1 MEDEKKILDYLKKV
15 SAELHQTRQR
25 LRQAEAQEQE
35 PIAIVAMSCRYPGG
49 IRSADDLWRLVAEGN
64 DAIESFPSDRGW
76 DLDALL
82 TPDPDRPGA
91 SYVHEGGFVSDIGD
105 FDPGFF
111 GISPREALTMDP
123 QQRLILETA
132 WEVCERAGIDPHSL
146 RGGPVGVFVGS
157 SSQAYGE
164 LVATRPEIAE
174 AHMSTSSAGAV
185 ITGRVSY
192 TLGLEGPAV
201 TVDTA
206 CSSSLVAMHLA
217 CQSLRRQECSL
228 ALAGGVALLVK
239 PEPFVAFSRQG
250 GLATD
255 GRCKPFSESADG
267 TGWSEGVGLVMLER
281 LSEARRN
288 GHRVL
293 AVIRGSAVNQ
303 DGASNGLTAPNGPAQ
318 QRVIRQALMNARL
331 TPADVDA
338 VEGHGTGT
346 TLGDPIEAQA
356 LLATYGQRP
365 TDRPL
370 LLGSLK
376 SNIGHTQAAAG
387 VAGVIKMV
395 MAMRH
400 DLLPRTLHVTEPT
413 SHVDWSAGAVELL
426 TDARAWRPEGHP
438 RRAGVSSF
446 GMSGTNVHLILE
458 EAPEAEEEA
467 PTAPPHSEPG
477 DKASAETPLPPFL
490 VSGRNEEALR
500 GQAAQLLSHL
510 EQRPDLVLRDLAH
523 ALATTRAAFDHRAA
537 ITTTDRAGLLGG
549 LDTLAKGET
558 GANVAAGSVRP
569 GKLAFICSGQ
579 GSQRL
584 GMGRELYDTFPVF
597 ARALDEVIEELGLP
611 LREIMWPAEQT
622 EDRSRLDG
630 TEFAQPALF
639 ALEVA
644 LGRLLESWGVRPDFV
659 AGHSVGELAAAH
671 LAGVFSLA
679 DACALVVARGRLMG
693 ALPAG
698 GAMVAVRA
706 AEDEVAAVLAD
717 LELGL
722 ERVAIAAVNGPD
734 AVVVSGE
741 ETAVAL
747 VAARFERSRRLRV
760 SHAFHSPLMDPMLAA
775 FAEVARSVTFHP
787 PVIPLVSNL
796 TGALADPAEL
806 CTPAYWVRHV
816 REAVR
821 FGDGMQALR
830 DAGVGTFL
838 EIGPDATLTAL
849 ATLAADA
856 DQDGDAIPALRRD
869 RPEAPHLLN
878 ALGHLHTRGV
888 PIDWPALFKDRPA
901 PRPVDLPTY
910 AFQRRR
916 YWMDGAAPAGDAAS
930 IGLGPVDHPLLSAA
944 VALADSGGVVF
955 TGRLSIRTHPWLA
968 DHAVMGTVLLPGTG
982 FVELAIRAGD
992 EVGCPVVDELTIEAP
1007 LVFSQRDAV
1016 VIQVV
1021 VGAPERSGARSVAVY
1036 SRGENV
1042 PDEPW
1047 LRHAGGVVVPAGEE
1061 TPEPTISDLVV
1072 WPPVRATALPV
1083 DGLYERLVEQG
1094 FAYGPSFQG
1103 LRAAWRRGT
1112 DLFAEIVLPTEAQTD
1127 AAGFGVHPALLDAAL
1142 QTRFLDSGDA
1152 DDDKGMGET
1161 SIPFAWNRVSLL
1173 ATGSSAVR
1181 VKVSPFGDGLRMSVA
1196 DTTGAPVLTVDSLIA
1211 RPVSVEQLSGFRGTG
1226 SGESLYRVNWT
1237 PAPLDA
1243 AGTGAAPADTG
1254 AVPASA
1260 GTVPVEAETAPA
1272 ASEGFTVLH
1281 SPRNL
1286 EGPVPE
1292 QVRSATHH
1300 VLAALQQWQG
1310 PGRLVVVTRGAVS
1323 VADGEAN
1330 SATDGEANSATD
1342 GEAVTDLPGAAVWG
1356 LVRSAQ
1362 AETPDRYVLIDVDDD
1377 PASEAAVAAAVASGE
1392 PELALRAGAGLVP
1405 RLEAI
1410 AAPAAEEAPAPSW
1423 PAAGTVLIT
1432 GGTGGLGSVV
1442 ARHLV
1447 AEHGVRHLMLVSRAG
1462 LAADGAA
1469 DLVSELSAAG
1479 AGTSVR
1485 VEACDVAD
1493 RDALAAL
1500 LTTIDPEHPLTG
1512 VVHTAG
1518 VADNGVVDALSP
1530 EQLDYVLR
1538 PKVDGAWNLH
1548 ELTRDMPLTAFVLFS
1563 SSASLVN
1570 GPGQGNYAA
1579 ANLFLNALA
1588 ELRCAEGLPART
1600 VAWGLWG
1607 EGQGMRRQLST
1618 ADVARVNRWGML
1630 ELTVAEGLRLF
1641 DAAVAAAVP
1650 VPLAIHLDTAA
1661 IRARTDGI
1669 PHILRGL
1676 VRPPLRRAARSERA
1690 VADTPALAA
1699 QLAGLSDADRERTV
1713 LDLVRTHVAAVLGH
1727 AAADAIEAE
1736 RAFQELGFDSLTAV
1750 ELRNRLQT
1758 ATGLRVPATVVFD
1771 HPSSRA
1777 LTDFLLAE
1785 ASGTDLFV
1793 AAPMV
1798 TSTEA
1803 DDDPIAV
1810 IGIACRYPGGVTSPE
1825 GLWQLVADGVDG
1837 ITSDPPTN
1845 RGWNLDRLLDPEL
1858 SRPETTYVL
1867 DGGYVYEAA
1876 EFDPEF
1882 FGISPREALRLD
1894 PQFRMLLEASWEAF
1908 ERAGIDPGTLKGS
1921 PTGVYAGL
1929 MHHDYVAS
1937 AVQGS
1942 VISGRVSYTLGLEGP
1957 SVTVDTACSSSLVA
1971 IHFASQA
1978 LRRGECSLA
1987 LAGGVSVMS
1996 TPDMFTEFS
2005 RQGALSR
2012 DGRCKAFSASADGT
2026 SWGEGVGV
2034 LALERL
2040 SEARRNGHQ
2049 VLAVIRGSAVNQDGA
2064 SNGFTAPNGPS
2075 QQRVIRQALA
2085 SAGLSASDVDA
2096 VEAHGTGTALGDP
2109 IEAQALL
2116 ATYGQDRS
2124 GERPLWLGSLKSN
2137 IGHTQAASGV
2147 ASVIKMV
2154 MAMRNGVLPRTLH
2167 VDEPS
2172 PHVDWSAGAVELLTQ
2187 AQPWERDDHP
2197 RRAGVSSFGLSGT
2210 NAHLILEEAPETES
2224 AETSEEAER
2233 SGPALPVVPWVLSA
2247 RTGEALRAQATRL
2260 AAHVGERDLDVV
2272 DVGYSLATTRAALAH
2287 RVVVVG
2293 ADTAELVGGLE
2304 AVARGERLGGVPVGG
2319 RLAFICS
2326 GQGSQ
2331 RLGMGRELYESFPV
2345 FARVLDE
2352 VIGELGLPLR
2362 EVMWPAEGADGQGRL
2377 DGTEFAQPALFAL
2390 EVALGRL
2397 LESWGVRPDY
2407 VAGHSV
2413 GELAAAHLAG
2423 VFSLPDACAL
2433 VVARGRL
2440 MGALPAGGAMVAVR
2454 AAEDEVAAV
2463 LADLELGLE
2472 RVAIAAVNGPDA
2484 VVISGEENAVMRAA
2498 ARFEHTRRLRV
2509 SHAFHSPLM
2518 DPMLA
2523 AFREVA
2529 AQVTFHPPVIPLV
2542 SNLTGA
2548 LADPKDLCTPEYWVR
2563 HVREAVRFGD
2573 GMQALRDAGVG
2584 TFLEI
2589 GPDATLTALADQDG
2603 DTIPAL
2609 RRDRPEAAHLLHALG
2624 DLHTRGIPITW
2635 PALFADQPA
2644 HPVDL
2649 PTYPFQH
2656 KHYWTSSAQV
2666 GGEVGAA
2673 GLVSAEHPLLGAVVE
2688 LPGSGGVVLS
2698 GRLSVQGQPWLADH
2712 AVMGTVL
2719 FPGTG
2724 FVELAIRAG
2733 DEVGCAVVE
2742 ELTLHAPLVLPER
2755 GGVAVQVM
2763 AGAPDAEGRR
2773 EVRVHARPEDAA
2785 FDEEWTLHAEGFLAP
2800 DTAPDTAPA
2809 NRPTGMETWPPV
2821 HATPLPLDDFYDR
2834 LVGYGLEYGPMFQ
2847 AMRAAW
2853 QLDDTVFC
2861 EVELPETAA
2870 ADAAAFGIHPA
2881 LLDAALH
2888 AKFFVDDG
2896 SGDGSDDGSGDG
2908 DGGGDTGGGGPAIPF
2923 AWSGVRLYA
2932 TGASQLRVRIS
2943 AVGSA
2948 LRMTLAD
2955 GVGAHVA
2962 TVDSLAYR
2970 EISAEQLSATPAA
2983 GHRSLFQMEWIPV
2996 TPASVPGEVNE
3007 RRVATVRSASEV
3019 TAVDAAD
3026 VIVLDLRETG
3036 GPVGPRAQQALDA
3049 LQAWLAEERFS
3060 TSTLVVVTREAVAR
3074 SLDEAIDPAGAA
3086 VWGLTRSAQME
3097 NPGRI
3102 VLADLDS
3109 HPDSE
3114 ALLATLDQTA
3124 GMESEVL
3131 IREGVCHGSRLARVQ
3146 ARAAEAPMPWD
3157 PDGTV
3162 LVTGGTGGLGAL
3174 VARHLVVGHGV
3185 RRLLLVSRRGMAAAG
3200 AGELVAE
3207 LSELGAAAV
3216 RVEACDVADRGAL
3229 AGLLAGIDPVHRLT
3243 GVVHAAGVLDDALLA
3258 DLTPDR
3264 LDTVLRPKADAAWHL
3279 HELTREMGLS
3289 TFVLFSSIAG
3299 VFGGAGQANYAA
3311 ANAFLDA
3318 LAQHRQG
3325 LGLSGQSLAWG
3336 PWEQA
3341 EGMAGRMTGQDRARL
3356 ARSGIQPL
3364 TDEEGLA
3371 LFDAALSVPESAP
3384 AVVPVR
3390 LDLAGLQ
3397 ATDGEVPTVFAGL
3410 VGRQGRRASVQAG
3423 QGSSL
3428 ARRLQGLDAEQQL
3441 SVVADLVGV
3450 QVAVVLGFG
3459 PETVIEPSRA
3469 FSEMGFDSLTA
3480 VEFRNALATAT
3491 GLRLPSTLVFDYPTV
3506 TSLAR
3511 HLLADLLNSPAGSG
3525 NTAVP
3530 VGVSGVD
3537 EPVVIV
3543 GMACRYPGGVG
3554 GPEGL
3559 WRLVAEGVD
3568 GLSPFPVDRGWD
3580 VGRLYDP
3587 GLSRPGTSY
3596 VRVGG
3601 FLEDAGGF
3609 DPEFFGISPREAR
3622 ELDPQQ
3628 RLLLEVSWEALERA
3642 RIVPGSLRGTPTGV
3656 FAGVM
3661 YHDYPTGASAGS
3673 IVSGRVAYTLGLEG
3687 PALTVDT
3694 ACSSSLV
3701 SVHLAAQALRSGEC
3715 ALALAGGVT
3724 VMSTP
3729 ESFVEFSRQGGLAP
3743 DGRCKSFSEDADGTG
3758 WSEGVGVLV
3767 LERLS
3772 DARRNNH
3779 HILAVVRGSAVNQD
3793 GASNGLTAPNGPAQQ
3808 RVIGQALASA
3818 GLSASDVDV
3827 VEAHGTGTTL
3837 GDPIEAQAL
3846 LATYGQERPAE
3857 RPLWLG
3863 SLKSNIGHTQAA
3875 AGVAGVIKMVMA
3887 MHHDLLPRTLHV
3899 TEPSSHVDW
3908 SAGAVELLTQA
3919 QPWQRNGDP
3928 RRAGVS
3934 SFGISGTNAHLI
3946 LEEAP
3951 EAERREQSEQ
3961 TAAPVLPVVPWLL
3974 SARTEPAL
3982 REQAAQLA
3990 AHITEQDLD
3999 PVDVGYSLATT
4010 RAGLEHRAV
4019 VLAAKTTELLDG
4031 LAKVAEG
4038 EAGAN
4043 AVTGMARPGKLA
4055 FLCSGQGSQRLGMG
4069 RELYESFPEFT
4080 YALDEVSEELGL
4092 PLREIMWPA
4101 GEPEG
4106 HGRLDGTE
4114 FAQPALFALEVAL
4127 GRLLESW
4134 GVRPDFVAGH
4144 SVGELAA
4151 AHLAGVFSLPDAC
4164 SLVTARGRLMGALP
4178 AGGAMVAVRAT
4189 EDEVTAVLASLERVA
4204 IAAVNGPDAIVISGE
4219 EEAVLSAA
4227 AHFKHTRRLRVSHAF
4242 HSPLMDPMLAA
4253 FGEVAQSVAF
4263 HPPEIPLVS
4272 NLTGTLADP
4281 KDLCTP
4287 DYWVRHVREAVRFGD
4302 GMQALR
4308 DAGVGTFLEIGPDA
4322 TLTALATLSADADQ
4336 GGDTI
4341 PALRRDRPEAA
4352 HLLRTLGD
4360 LHTRGVPVTWPALF
4374 NNQPAHLVDLP
4385 TYPFQHK
4392 HYWMDATQ
4400 DAVDVQQAGLETAEH
4415 PLLSAAV
4422 ALADSEGVVFTGRI
4436 STRTHPWLADHEV
4449 MGAPLFPGTGFVEL
4463 AIRAGDEVGCP
4474 VLDELTIEAPLVFS
4488 EHDAVVIQVVVGAPE
4503 GSGARSVAVY
4513 SRGENVPDE
4522 PWLRHAGGV
4531 VMPVEQKAT
4540 EPTTSGMEAWPPER
4554 AAVVSL
4560 EGFYERLAGLGLAYG
4575 PVFQGLRAVWQRGD
4589 EVFAEVELPAQ
4600 AIEQAT
4606 GFGLHPALFDAA
4618 LHAMAGAGQD
4628 DHGDDDGGQEP
4639 GAQLPF
4645 AWQGVRLHASGATAL
4660 RVRLHPTGPATTAIR
4675 LTDVH
4680 GTAVATV
4687 TSLTT
4692 RPAPHPTSHSSP
4704 AVRQA
4709 LFHLDWTPVPAPIGQ
4724 DGAAAGLEPLRIH
4737 RVTNQAAD
4745 GPAVL
4750 RQTLSDTLH
4759 ALQSPVT
4766 EPDTGPG
4773 STPLIVLTQHAVS
4786 VTDTDPPV
4794 DVAAAAVW
4802 GLVRS
4807 AQAETPGHHLLIDT
4821 DNHPTSQ
4828 TALPSAAA
4836 YALATGEHQLAL
4848 RAGQITTPR
4857 LTRAPAQ
4864 TAEAPTPWDTHGT
4877 VLITGGTGGL
4887 GALVAR
4893 HLVAGHGVRHLLLT
4907 SRRGITAPGATEL
4920 VAELSE
4926 LGATV
4931 HIEACDVA
4939 DRDALAA
4946 LLAGIDPEHPLTG
4959 VVHTAGVLDDGM
4971 LPSLTTDRLDTV
4983 LRPKADAAWHLHE
4996 LTQDMNLTAFVLFSS
5011 IAGVFGGA
5019 GQANYA
5025 AANTYL
5031 DALADHRHSLGLPA
5045 QSIAWGPWDQ
5055 AEGMAGR
5062 LTGQDRARLAR
5073 SGIQPFTDQEGLTLF
5088 DMALACGKTLAVPV
5102 RLDLT
5107 ALHTRRDEIP
5117 TVLYGLIKPATQTT
5131 THAHG
5136 SALARRLQGLDDD
5149 QQLSV
5154 VADLVGA
5161 QVAVVLGFG
5170 PETAIEPGRAFNEM
5184 GFDSLTAVEF
5194 RNALT
5199 TATGLRLPATLV
5211 FDYPTIT
5218 TLAHHLLTHLH
5229 TTPATTAVLVRASDT
5244 DEPMAIV
5251 GMACR
5256 YPGGIGS
5263 PEDLWQLVADGTDG
5277 LAPFPTD
5284 RGWNL
5289 GRLYDPTSTRPGT
5302 SYVREGGF
5310 LDGAAGFD
5318 PEFFG
5323 ISPRE
5328 ARELDPQQRLLLEVS
5343 WEALERARIVPESLK
5358 GTPTG
5363 VFAGVMYHD
5372 YPTATSAGSIISGR
5386 IAYTLGLQGPALTI
5400 DTACSSSLVS
5410 LHLAAQALRNGD
5422 CSLALAGGVTVMSTP
5437 DTFIEFSRQRGLAP
5451 DGRCKSFSENA
5462 DGTGWSEG
5470 VGILVLERLSDARRN
5485 NHHILAVIRGSAVN
5499 QDGASNGLTAPN
5511 GPAQQQV
5518 IHQALTNA
5526 GLTATDVDAVEAHGT
5541 GTTLGDP
5548 IEAQALIATYG
5559 QDRSGDR
5566 PLWLGSLKSN
5576 IGHAQAAAGVA
5587 GVIKMVMAMHHDV
5600 LPQTLHVTE
5609 PSSHVDW
5616 SAGSVELLT
5625 RAQPWQRNG
5634 HPRRAGVSAFGIS
5647 GTNAHLI
5654 LEEAPQRGDEEQAVP
5669 PQADPEGDAATVV
5682 ETLLPPF
5689 LISGQSEEALRGQAA
5704 NLLSHLE
5711 KRPDLSLLDLSY
5723 SLATTRAALE
5733 HRAVVIVADRTGLLH
5748 GLGKVAEGETG
5759 PEVETGVARSGKL
5772 AFICSGQGS
5781 QRLGMGRELYDT
5793 FPQFART
5800 LDEVAEELGLPLR
5813 AIMWP
5818 AEKPE
5823 NYGRLDRTEFA
5834 QPALFALEVAL
5845 GRLLESW
5852 GVRPDYLAGH
5862 SIGELAAAHLA
5873 GVFSLPD
5880 ACALVT
5886 ARGRLMGA
5894 LPAGGAMVAVRATE
5908 HEVTAVLAGLE
5919 RVAIAAVNG
5928 PDAVVISGDEAAV
5941 AQAAAH
5947 FEHTRRLRVSH
5958 AFHSPLMEPML
5969 AAFREVAAQVTF
5981 HPPVIPLVSNLT
5993 GTLADPKDL
6002 CTPDYWVRHV
6012 REAVRFGDGMQALR
6026 DAGVGTFLEIG
6037 PDATLT
6043 ALATLAA
6050 DADQDGGTIPALR
6063 RGRPEAAHLLH
6074 ALGDLHTRGVPV
6086 TWPTLFNN
6094 QPTHPIDLPTYPFQ
6108 HKHYWID
6115 AAQDTVNVE
6124 QAGLETAEH
6133 PLLSAVVVA
6142 ADETGAVLTSRLST
6156 RSHPWLADHAVHDA
6170 VLFPGTGFVE
6180 LAVRA
6185 GDTVGLPTLEE
6196 LTHEAPLVLPSD
6208 TAVTLQVIVR
6218 RDPGTDRAA
6227 LEIYARPDNDPDP
6240 DPTAPWTLHASGT
6253 LTTATAT
6260 ATATA
6265 ATDDLTQWPPP
6276 GAHAIPIGDLYPHLA
6291 RQGFHYGPA
6300 FQGVRAI
6307 WYRDDEVFAEVE
6319 LPTQS
6324 AEQATNF
6331 GLHPAL
6337 FDAALHAL
6345 AGANHS
6351 QDHSQDHGQGDDRDE
6366 DRDDRHD
6373 DRSHGTQTPTAHLPF
6388 AWQGVTLHASGATA
6402 LRVHLRPTG
6411 PTTTA
6416 INLADP
6422 HGTPVASVTSLTT
6435 RPAPSTP
6442 HTANHPT
6449 NQAHQAL
6456 FHLDWT
6462 PAPTLPATTTPA
6474 TPTSIPALTTPTTEE
6489 VTLHHV
6495 TADGPDMP
6503 TRVRS
6508 ALRTTLRTLQS
6519 SAGDERTTSDRTPI
6533 ALITHNAVSVTDTDP
6548 PTDPAAAAVWGL
6560 VRSAQAETPGH
6571 HLLIDTDDHPDSE
6584 AALPTAA
6591 AHALATGEH
6600 QLALRAGQIT
6610 VPRLTHT
6617 EPQPEPQPQSQV
6629 GDVPTPWDPHGT
6641 VLITGGTGGLGA
6653 LVARHLITR
6662 HGIHH
6667 LLLISRGG
6675 MTAPGATDLLGEL
6688 SELGAQVRI
6697 EACDVADRDAL
6708 AALLAGIDPE
6718 HPLKGVVHTAGV
6730 AANGMIET
6738 LTEEQIEYV
6747 LRPKADGAWHLHEL
6761 TRELDLTAFVL
6772 FSSSSSVVDGPG
6784 QGNYAAANLFLSA
6797 LAEHRVAEGLP
6808 AQSLAWGLWGD
6819 GHGMVQGLSDRDRER
6834 IRRWGMREMSAVEGL
6849 ALLDLATRVPLP
6861 VLLLAQLDPVAIG
6874 DRAEGVPAVLRAIAR
6889 PTVRRAVAG
6898 GAFAQAGPAL
6908 AERLAGLA
6916 RADGERAV
6924 LDLVRTHVA
6933 AVLGYGSAEA
6943 IAPDRAFQEMGFD
6956 SLGAVELRNRL
6967 KAATGVP
6974 VRSTAVFDF
6983 PTPYALAESLHA
6995 ELAPEGGD
7003 DGSAARDEE
7012 RVRRALQAIPLRRL
7026 RDAGLMAGLLELAG
7040 LGGEE
7045 ARGPGEDGPE
7055 RAEVPD
7061 IDAMDADSLIS
7072 MALGG
7077 SDSSSDSGLD
7087 SSDSTQEV

>member
-1 MEDEKKILDYLKKV
+1 M
-15 SAELHQTRQR
+15 
-25 LRQAEAQEQE
+25 
-35 PIAIVAMSCRYPGG
+35 
-49 IRSADDLWRLVAEGN
+49 
-64 DAIESFPSDRGW
+64 
-76 DLDALL
+76 
-82 TPDPDRPGA
+82 
-91 SYVHEGGFVSDIGD
+91 
-105 FDPGFF
+105 
-111 GISPREALTMDP
+111 
-123 QQRLILETA
+123 
-132 WEVCERAGIDPHSL
+132 
-146 RGGPVGVFVGS
+146 
-157 SSQAYGE
+157 
-164 LVATRPEIAE
+164 
-174 AHMSTSSAGAV
+174 
-185 ITGRVSY
+185 
-192 TLGLEGPAV
+192 
-201 TVDTA
+201 
-206 CSSSLVAMHLA
+206 
-217 CQSLRRQECSL
+217 
-228 ALAGGVALLVK
+228 
-239 PEPFVAFSRQG
+239 
-250 GLATD
+250 
-255 GRCKPFSESADG
+255 
-267 TGWSEGVGLVMLER
+267 
-281 LSEARRN
+281 
-288 GHRVL
+288 
-293 AVIRGSAVNQ
+293 
-303 DGASNGLTAPNGPAQ
+303 
-318 QRVIRQALMNARL
+318 
-331 TPADVDA
+331 
-338 VEGHGTGT
+338 
-346 TLGDPIEAQA
+346 
-356 LLATYGQRP
+356 
-365 TDRPL
+365 
-370 LLGSLK
+370 
-376 SNIGHTQAAAG
+376 
-387 VAGVIKMV
+387 
-395 MAMRH
+395 
-400 DLLPRTLHVTEPT
+400 
-413 SHVDWSAGAVELL
+413 
-426 TDARAWRPEGHP
+426 
-438 RRAGVSSF
+438 
-446 GMSGTNVHLILE
+446 
-458 EAPEAEEEA
+458 
-467 PTAPPHSEPG
+467 
-477 DKASAETPLPPFL
+477 
-490 VSGRNEEALR
+490 
-500 GQAAQLLSHL
+500 
-510 EQRPDLVLRDLAH
+510 
-523 ALATTRAAFDHRAA
+523 
-537 ITTTDRAGLLGG
+537 
-549 LDTLAKGET
+549 
-558 GANVAAGSVRP
+558 
-569 GKLAFICSGQ
+569 
-579 GSQRL
+579 
-584 GMGRELYDTFPVF
+584 
-597 ARALDEVIEELGLP
+597 
-611 LREIMWPAEQT
+611 
-622 EDRSRLDG
+622 
-630 TEFAQPALF
+630 
-639 ALEVA
+639 
-644 LGRLLESWGVRPDFV
+644 
-659 AGHSVGELAAAH
+659 
-671 LAGVFSLA
+671 
-679 DACALVVARGRLMG
+679 
-693 ALPAG
+693 
-698 GAMVAVRA
+698 
-706 AEDEVAAVLAD
+706 
-717 LELGL
+717 
-722 ERVAIAAVNGPD
+722 
-734 AVVVSGE
+734 
-741 ETAVAL
+741 
-747 VAARFERSRRLRV
+747 
-760 SHAFHSPLMDPMLAA
+760 
-775 FAEVARSVTFHP
+775 
-787 PVIPLVSNL
+787 
-796 TGALADPAEL
+796 
-806 CTPAYWVRHV
+806 
-816 REAVR
+816 
-821 FGDGMQALR
+821 
-830 DAGVGTFL
+830 
-838 EIGPDATLTAL
+838 
-849 ATLAADA
+849 
-856 DQDGDAIPALRRD
+856 
-869 RPEAPHLLN
+869 
-878 ALGHLHTRGV
+878 
-888 PIDWPALFKDRPA
+888 
-901 PRPVDLPTY
+901 
-910 AFQRRR
+910 
-916 YWMDGAAPAGDAAS
+916 
-930 IGLGPVDHPLLSAA
+930 
-944 VALADSGGVVF
+944 
-955 TGRLSIRTHPWLA
+955 
-968 DHAVMGTVLLPGTG
+968 
-982 FVELAIRAGD
+982 
-992 EVGCPVVDELTIEAP
+992 
-1007 LVFSQRDAV
+1007 
-1016 VIQVV
+1016 
-1021 VGAPERSGARSVAVY
+1021 
-1036 SRGENV
+1036 
-1042 PDEPW
+1042 
-1047 LRHAGGVVVPAGEE
+1047 
-1061 TPEPTISDLVV
+1061 
-1072 WPPVRATALPV
+1072 
-1083 DGLYERLVEQG
+1083 
-1094 FAYGPSFQG
+1094 
-1103 LRAAWRRGT
+1103 
-1112 DLFAEIVLPTEAQTD
+1112 
-1127 AAGFGVHPALLDAAL
+1127 
-1142 QTRFLDSGDA
+1142 
-1152 DDDKGMGET
+1152 
-1161 SIPFAWNRVSLL
+1161 
-1173 ATGSSAVR
+1173 
-1181 VKVSPFGDGLRMSVA
+1181 
-1196 DTTGAPVLTVDSLIA
+1196 
-1211 RPVSVEQLSGFRGTG
+1211 
-1226 SGESLYRVNWT
+1226 
-1237 PAPLDA
+1237 
-1243 AGTGAAPADTG
+1243 
-1254 AVPASA
+1254 
-1260 GTVPVEAETAPA
+1260 
-1272 ASEGFTVLH
+1272 
-1281 SPRNL
+1281 
-1286 EGPVPE
+1286 
-1292 QVRSATHH
+1292 
-1300 VLAALQQWQG
+1300 
-1310 PGRLVVVTRGAVS
+1310 
-1323 VADGEAN
+1323 
-1330 SATDGEANSATD
+1330 
-1342 GEAVTDLPGAAVWG
+1342 
-1356 LVRSAQ
+1356 
-1362 AETPDRYVLIDVDDD
+1362 
-1377 PASEAAVAAAVASGE
+1377 
-1392 PELALRAGAGLVP
+1392 
-1405 RLEAI
+1405 
-1410 AAPAAEEAPAPSW
+1410 
-1423 PAAGTVLIT
+1423 
-1432 GGTGGLGSVV
+1432 
-1442 ARHLV
+1442 
-1447 AEHGVRHLMLVSRAG
+1447 
-1462 LAADGAA
+1462 
-1469 DLVSELSAAG
+1469 
-1479 AGTSVR
+1479 
-1485 VEACDVAD
+1485 
-1493 RDALAAL
+1493 
-1500 LTTIDPEHPLTG
+1500 
-1512 VVHTAG
+1512 
-1518 VADNGVVDALSP
+1518 
-1530 EQLDYVLR
+1530 
-1538 PKVDGAWNLH
+1538 
-1548 ELTRDMPLTAFVLFS
+1548 
-1563 SSASLVN
+1563 
-1570 GPGQGNYAA
+1570 
-1579 ANLFLNALA
+1579 
-1588 ELRCAEGLPART
+1588 
-1600 VAWGLWG
+1600 
-1607 EGQGMRRQLST
+1607 
-1618 ADVARVNRWGML
+1618 
-1630 ELTVAEGLRLF
+1630 
-1641 DAAVAAAVP
+1641 
-1650 VPLAIHLDTAA
+1650 
-1661 IRARTDGI
+1661 
-1669 PHILRGL
+1669 
-1676 VRPPLRRAARSERA
+1676 
-1690 VADTPALAA
+1690 
-1699 QLAGLSDADRERTV
+1699 
-1713 LDLVRTHVAAVLGH
+1713 
-1727 AAADAIEAE
+1727 
-1736 RAFQELGFDSLTAV
+1736 
-1750 ELRNRLQT
+1750 
-1758 ATGLRVPATVVFD
+1758 
-1771 HPSSRA
+1771 
-1777 LTDFLLAE
+1777 
-1785 ASGTDLFV
+1785 
-1793 AAPMV
+1793 
-1798 TSTEA
+1798 
-1803 DDDPIAV
+1803 
-1810 IGIACRYPGGVTSPE
+1810 
-1825 GLWQLVADGVDG
+1825 
-1837 ITSDPPTN
+1837 
-1845 RGWNLDRLLDPEL
+1845 
-1858 SRPETTYVL
+1858 
-1867 DGGYVYEAA
+1867 
-1876 EFDPEF
+1876 
-1882 FGISPREALRLD
+1882 
-1894 PQFRMLLEASWEAF
+1894 
-1908 ERAGIDPGTLKGS
+1908 
-1921 PTGVYAGL
+1921 
-1929 MHHDYVAS
+1929 
-1937 AVQGS
+1937 
-1942 VISGRVSYTLGLEGP
+1942 
-1957 SVTVDTACSSSLVA
+1957 
-1971 IHFASQA
+1971 
-1978 LRRGECSLA
+1978 
-1987 LAGGVSVMS
+1987 
-1996 TPDMFTEFS
+1996 
-2005 RQGALSR
+2005 
-2012 DGRCKAFSASADGT
+2012 
-2026 SWGEGVGV
+2026 
-2034 LALERL
+2034 
-2040 SEARRNGHQ
+2040 
-2049 VLAVIRGSAVNQDGA
+2049 
-2064 SNGFTAPNGPS
+2064 
-2075 QQRVIRQALA
+2075 
-2085 SAGLSASDVDA
+2085 
-2096 VEAHGTGTALGDP
+2096 
-2109 IEAQALL
+2109 
-2116 ATYGQDRS
+2116 
-2124 GERPLWLGSLKSN
+2124 
-2137 IGHTQAASGV
+2137 
-2147 ASVIKMV
+2147 
-2154 MAMRNGVLPRTLH
+2154 
-2167 VDEPS
+2167 
-2172 PHVDWSAGAVELLTQ
+2172 
-2187 AQPWERDDHP
+2187 
-2197 RRAGVSSFGLSGT
+2197 
-2210 NAHLILEEAPETES
+2210 
-2224 AETSEEAER
+2224 
-2233 SGPALPVVPWVLSA
+2233 
-2247 RTGEALRAQATRL
+2247 
-2260 AAHVGERDLDVV
+2260 
-2272 DVGYSLATTRAALAH
+2272 
-2287 RVVVVG
+2287 
-2293 ADTAELVGGLE
+2293 
-2304 AVARGERLGGVPVGG
+2304 
-2319 RLAFICS
+2319 
-2326 GQGSQ
+2326 
-2331 RLGMGRELYESFPV
+2331 
-2345 FARVLDE
+2345 
-2352 VIGELGLPLR
+2352 
-2362 EVMWPAEGADGQGRL
+2362 
-2377 DGTEFAQPALFAL
+2377 
-2390 EVALGRL
+2390 
-2397 LESWGVRPDY
+2397 
-2407 VAGHSV
+2407 
-2413 GELAAAHLAG
+2413 
-2423 VFSLPDACAL
+2423 
-2433 VVARGRL
+2433 
-2440 MGALPAGGAMVAVR
+2440 
-2454 AAEDEVAAV
+2454 
-2463 LADLELGLE
+2463 
-2472 RVAIAAVNGPDA
+2472 
-2484 VVISGEENAVMRAA
+2484 
-2498 ARFEHTRRLRV
+2498 
-2509 SHAFHSPLM
+2509 
-2518 DPMLA
+2518 
-2523 AFREVA
+2523 
-2529 AQVTFHPPVIPLV
+2529 
-2542 SNLTGA
+2542 
-2548 LADPKDLCTPEYWVR
+2548 
-2563 HVREAVRFGD
+2563 
-2573 GMQALRDAGVG
+2573 
-2584 TFLEI
+2584 
-2589 GPDATLTALADQDG
+2589 
-2603 DTIPAL
+2603 
-2609 RRDRPEAAHLLHALG
+2609 
-2624 DLHTRGIPITW
+2624 
-2635 PALFADQPA
+2635 
-2644 HPVDL
+2644 
-2649 PTYPFQH
+2649 
-2656 KHYWTSSAQV
+2656 
-2666 GGEVGAA
+2666 
-2673 GLVSAEHPLLGAVVE
+2673 
-2688 LPGSGGVVLS
+2688 
-2698 GRLSVQGQPWLADH
+2698 
-2712 AVMGTVL
+2712 
-2719 FPGTG
+2719 
-2724 FVELAIRAG
+2724 
-2733 DEVGCAVVE
+2733 
-2742 ELTLHAPLVLPER
+2742 
-2755 GGVAVQVM
+2755 
-2763 AGAPDAEGRR
+2763 
-2773 EVRVHARPEDAA
+2773 
-2785 FDEEWTLHAEGFLAP
+2785 
-2800 DTAPDTAPA
+2800 
-2809 NRPTGMETWPPV
+2809 
-2821 HATPLPLDDFYDR
+2821 
-2834 LVGYGLEYGPMFQ
+2834 
-2847 AMRAAW
+2847 
-2853 QLDDTVFC
+2853 
-2861 EVELPETAA
+2861 
-2870 ADAAAFGIHPA
+2870 
-2881 LLDAALH
+2881 
-2888 AKFFVDDG
+2888 
-2896 SGDGSDDGSGDG
+2896 
-2908 DGGGDTGGGGPAIPF
+2908 
-2923 AWSGVRLYA
+2923 
-2932 TGASQLRVRIS
+2932 
-2943 AVGSA
+2943 
-2948 LRMTLAD
+2948 
-2955 GVGAHVA
+2955 
-2962 TVDSLAYR
+2962 
-2970 EISAEQLSATPAA
+2970 
-2983 GHRSLFQMEWIPV
+2983 
-2996 TPASVPGEVNE
+2996 
-3007 RRVATVRSASEV
+3007 
-3019 TAVDAAD
+3019 
-3026 VIVLDLRETG
+3026 
-3036 GPVGPRAQQALDA
+3036 
-3049 LQAWLAEERFS
+3049 
-3060 TSTLVVVTREAVAR
+3060 
-3074 SLDEAIDPAGAA
+3074 
-3086 VWGLTRSAQME
+3086 
-3097 NPGRI
+3097 
-3102 VLADLDS
+3102 
-3109 HPDSE
+3109 
-3114 ALLATLDQTA
+3114 
-3124 GMESEVL
+3124 
-3131 IREGVCHGSRLARVQ
+3131 
-3146 ARAAEAPMPWD
+3146 
-3157 PDGTV
+3157 
-3162 LVTGGTGGLGAL
+3162 
-3174 VARHLVVGHGV
+3174 
-3185 RRLLLVSRRGMAAAG
+3185 
-3200 AGELVAE
+3200 
-3207 LSELGAAAV
+3207 
-3216 RVEACDVADRGAL
+3216 
-3229 AGLLAGIDPVHRLT
+3229 
-3243 GVVHAAGVLDDALLA
+3243 
-3258 DLTPDR
+3258 
-3264 LDTVLRPKADAAWHL
+3264 
-3279 HELTREMGLS
+3279 
-3289 TFVLFSSIAG
+3289 
-3299 VFGGAGQANYAA
+3299 
-3311 ANAFLDA
+3311 
-3318 LAQHRQG
+3318 
-3325 LGLSGQSLAWG
+3325 
-3336 PWEQA
+3336 
-3341 EGMAGRMTGQDRARL
+3341 
-3356 ARSGIQPL
+3356 
-3364 TDEEGLA
+3364 
-3371 LFDAALSVPESAP
+3371 
-3384 AVVPVR
+3384 
-3390 LDLAGLQ
+3390 
-3397 ATDGEVPTVFAGL
+3397 
-3410 VGRQGRRASVQAG
+3410 
-3423 QGSSL
+3423 
-3428 ARRLQGLDAEQQL
+3428 
-3441 SVVADLVGV
+3441 
-3450 QVAVVLGFG
+3450 
-3459 PETVIEPSRA
+3459 
-3469 FSEMGFDSLTA
+3469 
-3480 VEFRNALATAT
+3480 
-3491 GLRLPSTLVFDYPTV
+3491 
-3506 TSLAR
+3506 
-3511 HLLADLLNSPAGSG
+3511 
-3525 NTAVP
+3525 
-3530 VGVSGVD
+3530 
-3537 EPVVIV
+3537 
-3543 GMACRYPGGVG
+3543 
-3554 GPEGL
+3554 
-3559 WRLVAEGVD
+3559 
-3568 GLSPFPVDRGWD
+3568 
-3580 VGRLYDP
+3580 
-3587 GLSRPGTSY
+3587 
-3596 VRVGG
+3596 
-3601 FLEDAGGF
+3601 
-3609 DPEFFGISPREAR
+3609 
-3622 ELDPQQ
+3622 
-3628 RLLLEVSWEALERA
+3628 
-3642 RIVPGSLRGTPTGV
+3642 
-3656 FAGVM
+3656 
-3661 YHDYPTGASAGS
+3661 
-3673 IVSGRVAYTLGLEG
+3673 
-3687 PALTVDT
+3687 
-3694 ACSSSLV
+3694 
-3701 SVHLAAQALRSGEC
+3701 
-3715 ALALAGGVT
+3715 
-3724 VMSTP
+3724 
-3729 ESFVEFSRQGGLAP
+3729 
-3743 DGRCKSFSEDADGTG
+3743 
-3758 WSEGVGVLV
+3758 
-3767 LERLS
+3767 
-3772 DARRNNH
+3772 
-3779 HILAVVRGSAVNQD
+3779 AVVRGSAVNQD

-3818 GLSASDVDV
+3818 GLTAADVDV

-3846 LATYGQERPAE
+3846 IATYGQDRPAE

-3919 QPWQRNGDP
+3919 QPWQRNGHP

-3990 AHITEQDLD
+3990 AHITEQDPD

-4010 RAGLEHRAV
+4010 RAVLEHRAV
-4019 VLAAKTTELLDG
+4019 VVGAEMTALLDG
-4031 LAKVAEG
+4031 LAEVAEG
-4038 EAGAN
+4038 EAGAK

-4308 DAGVGTFLEIGPDA
+4308 TEGVTTFLEIGPDA

-4522 PWLRHAGGV
+4522 PWLRHAGGL

-4660 RVRLHPTGPATTAIR
+4660 RVRLQPTGPATTTIH

-4680 GTAVATV
+4680 GTPVATV

-4692 RPAPHPTSHSSP
+4692 RPAPHPTSHTSH

-4836 YALATGEHQLAL
+4836 YSLATGEHQLAL

-4857 LTRAPAQ
+4857 LTRTPVQTQTQ
-4864 TAEAPTPWDTHGT
+4864 TAEAPTPWGPAGT
-4877 VLITGGTGGL
+4877 VLVTGGTGGL
-4887 GALVAR
+4887 GALVTR
-4893 HLVAGHGVRHLLLT
+4893 HLVTGHGVRHLLLT

-5170 PETAIEPGRAFNEM
+5170 PETAIEPGRAFGEM

-5277 LAPFPTD
+5277 VAPFPTD

-5386 IAYTLGLQGPALTI
+5386 IAYTLGLQGPALTV

-5470 VGILVLERLSDARRN
+5470 VGILVLERLSDAQRN
-5485 NHHILAVIRGSAVN
+5485 NHPVLAVIRGSAVN

-5526 GLTATDVDAVEAHGT
+5526 GLTAADVDAVEAHGT

-5559 QDRSGDR
+5559 QDRPGDR

-5781 QRLGMGRELYDT
+5781 QRLGMGRELYDA

-5800 LDEVAEELGLPLR
+5800 LDEVAEEVGLPLR
-5813 AIMWP
+5813 EIMWP
-5818 AEKPE
+5818 TEQTE
-5823 NYGRLDRTEFA
+5823 NDGSLDRTELA

-5880 ACALVT
+5880 ACTLVA
-5886 ARGRLMGA
+5886 ARAKLMGA

-5908 HEVTAVLAGLE
+5908 DEVTTVLAGLDQ
-5919 RVAIAAVNG
+5919 VAIAAVNG
-5928 PDAVVISGDEAAV
+5928 PDSVVLSGEEEAV

-5969 AAFREVAAQVTF
+5969 AAFREVAAQVAF

-5993 GTLADPKDL
+5993 GALADPKDL

-6050 DADQDGGTIPALR
+6050 DADQDGDTIPALR
-6063 RGRPEAAHLLH
+6063 RDRPEAAHLLH
-6074 ALGDLHTRGVPV
+6074 TLGDLHTRGIPI
-6086 TWPTLFNN
+6086 TWPALFKD
-6094 QPTHPIDLPTYPFQ
+6094 QPTHPVDLPTYPFQ

-6156 RSHPWLADHAVHDA
+6156 RSHPWLADHAVHDT

-6218 RDPGTDRAA
+6218 RHPGTDRAA
-6227 LEIYARPDNDPDP
+6227 LEIYARPDNDP
-6240 DPTAPWTLHASGT
+6240 TAPWTLHASGT
-6253 LTTATAT
+6253 LTATTTSAS
-6260 ATATA
+6260 A
-6265 ATDDLTQWPPP
+6265 DDLTQWPPP

-6351 QDHSQDHGQGDDRDE
+6351 QDHGQGD

-6373 DRSHGTQTPTAHLPF
+6373 DRDHGTQTPTAHLPF

-6456 FHLDWT
+6456 FHLDWM

-6474 TPTSIPALTTPTTEE
+6474 TPTSIPAPTTPTTEE

-6548 PTDPAAAAVWGL
+6548 PTDPAAATVWGL

-6571 HLLIDTDDHPDSE
+6571 HLLIDTDDHPDSQ

-6617 EPQPEPQPQSQV
+6617 QLQPEPQPQSQA

-6641 VLITGGTGGLGA
+6641 VLVTGGTGGLGA

-6898 GAFAQAGPAL
+6898 GVFAQAGPAL

-7087 SSDSTQEV
+7087 SSSDSSDSTQEV

>member
-64 DAIESFPSDRGW
+64 DAIEPFPSDRGW

-132 WEVCERAGIDPHSL
+132 WEVCERAGIDPHTL

-174 AHMSTSSAGAV
+174 AHMSTSSTGAV

-250 GLATD
+250 GLAAD

-288 GHRVL
+288 GHQVL

-331 TPADVDA
+331 TPADVDV

-376 SNIGHTQAAAG
+376 SNIGHAQAAAG

-426 TDARAWRPEGHP
+426 TDARAWRPEGRP

-467 PTAPPHSEPG
+467 STTPHRSEPG
-477 DKASAETPLPPFL
+477 DKSSAESSLPPFL

-537 ITTTDRAGLLGG
+537 ITATDRADLLSG

-558 GANVAAGSVRP
+558 GANVVAAGAVRP

-579 GSQRL
+579 GSQRP
-584 GMGRELYDTFPVF
+584 GMGRELYESFPVF
-597 ARALDEVIEELGLP
+597 ARVLDEVIGELGLP
-611 LREIMWPAEQT
+611 LREVMWPVEEA
-622 EDRSRLDG
+622 DGHSRLDG

-644 LGRLLESWGVRPDFV
+644 LGRLLESWGVRPDYL

-671 LAGVFSLA
+671 LAGVFSLP

-706 AEDEVAAVLAD
+706 TEDEVAAVLAD
-717 LELGL
+717 QDLGQR
-722 ERVAIAAVNGPD
+722 RVAIAAVNGPD
-734 AVVVSGE
+734 AVVISGE

-775 FAEVARSVTFHP
+775 FREVAAQVTFHP

-796 TGALADPAEL
+796 TGALADPKDL

-821 FGDGMQALR
+821 FGDGIQALR

-849 ATLAADA
+849 ATLSADA
-856 DQDGDAIPALRRD
+856 DQAGDAIPALRRD
-869 RPEAPHLLN
+869 RPEAPHLLK

-888 PIDWPALFKDRPA
+888 PVDWPALFKDRPT
-901 PRPVDLPTY
+901 RPVDLPTY

-916 YWMDGAAPAGDAAS
+916 YWMDGVTPAGDAAS
-930 IGLGPVDHPLLSAA
+930 IGLGPIDHPLLSAA

-955 TGRLSIRTHPWLA
+955 TGRLSTRTHPWLA

-1007 LVFSQRDAV
+1007 LVFSQGDAV

-1021 VGAPERSGARSVAVY
+1021 VGAPEDSGARSVAVY

-1047 LRHAGGVVVPAGEE
+1047 LRHAGGVVVPAEEE
-1061 TPEPTISDLVV
+1061 TPEPTTSDLVV
-1072 WPPVRATALPV
+1072 WPPERATALPV

-1181 VKVSPFGDGLRMSVA
+1181 VKVSPHGDGLRLSVA

-1226 SGESLYRVNWT
+1226 SGGSLYWVNWT
-1237 PAPLDA
+1237 PVPLDPVDA
-1243 AGTGAAPADTG
+1243 GAAPVD
-1254 AVPASA
+1254 S
-1260 GTVPVEAETAPA
+1260 
-1272 ASEGFTVLH
+1272 SEGFTVLH

-1292 QVRSATHH
+1292 QVRYATHH
-1300 VLAALQQWQG
+1300 VLAALQEWQG
-1310 PGRLVVVTRGAVS
+1310 PGRLVVVTHGAVS
-1323 VADGEAN
+1323 AV
-1330 SATDGEANSATD
+1330 DGEANSATD

-1377 PASEAAVAAAVASGE
+1377 PASEAAVVAAVASGE
-1392 PELALRAGAGLVP
+1392 PQFALRAGAGLVP
-1405 RLEAI
+1405 RLETVAT
-1410 AAPAAEEAPAPSW
+1410 PAAEEASTPSW
-1423 PAAGTVLIT
+1423 SAAGTVLIT

-1447 AEHGVRHLMLVSRAG
+1447 AEHGVRHLLLVSRAG

-1469 DLVSELSAAG
+1469 DLVAELSAAG

-1493 RDALAAL
+1493 RDALAGL
-1500 LTTIDPEHPLTG
+1500 LSTIDPEHPLTG

-1588 ELRCAEGLPART
+1588 ELRCAQGLPART

-1607 EGQGMRRQLST
+1607 EGQGMRRQLSA

-1641 DAAVAAAVP
+1641 DTAVAATVP
-1650 VPLAIHLDTAA
+1650 VPVAIHLDTAA

-1676 VRPPLRRAARSERA
+1676 VRAPLRRAARSERA
-1690 VADTPALAA
+1690 TADTPALAA

-1798 TSTEA
+1798 ASTEA

-2040 SEARRNGHQ
+2040 SEARRNGHR

-2085 SAGLSASDVDA
+2085 SAGLSAADVDA

-2124 GERPLWLGSLKSN
+2124 GDRPLWLGSLKSN

-2187 AQPWERDDHP
+2187 AQPWQPNGHP

-2224 AETSEEAER
+2224 AEGSEEAEG
-2233 SGPALPVVPWVLSA
+2233 SGSSALPVVPWVLSA
-2247 RTGEALRAQATRL
+2247 RTGEALREQAARL

-2272 DVGYSLATTRAALAH
+2272 DVGYSLATTRAALGH

-2304 AVARGERLGGVPVGG
+2304 AVARGVRLGGVPVGG
-2319 RLAFICS
+2319 RLAFVCS

-2362 EVMWPAEGADGQGRL
+2362 EVMWPEGEADGQGRL

-2407 VAGHSV
+2407 LAGHSV

-2423 VFSLPDACAL
+2423 VFSLADACAL
-2433 VVARGRL
+2433 VTARGRL

-2454 AAEDEVAAV
+2454 ATEDEVAAV
-2463 LADLELGLE
+2463 LADQDLGLE

-2484 VVISGEENAVMRAA
+2484 VVISGEEGDVMRAA
-2498 ARFEHTRRLRV
+2498 ARFERTRRLRV

-2518 DPMLA
+2518 EPMLA

-2548 LADPKDLCTPEYWVR
+2548 LADPEDLCTPAYWVR

-2589 GPDATLTALADQDG
+2589 GPDATLTALAALSADG
-2603 DTIPAL
+2603 DKAGDAIPAL
-2609 RRDRPEAAHLLHALG
+2609 RRDGPEAAHLLRALG
-2624 DLHTRGIPITW
+2624 DLHTRGVAVTW
-2635 PALFADQPA
+2635 PALFEGRLT

-2656 KHYWTSSAQV
+2656 KHYWTSSAQA

-2724 FVELAIRAG
+2724 FVELAVRAG

-2800 DTAPDTAPA
+2800 DTARDTAPA
-2809 NRPTGMETWPPV
+2809 NGPTGMETWPPA

-2847 AMRAAW
+2847 ALRAAW

-2870 ADAAAFGIHPA
+2870 GDAAAFGIHPA

-2896 SGDGSDDGSGDG
+2896 SGDGSGDG
-2908 DGGGDTGGGGPAIPF
+2908 VGGSDRDGGGDTGGGPAIPF

-2932 TGASQLRVRIS
+2932 TGASQLRVKIS
-2943 AVGSA
+2943 AAGSA

-2970 EISAEQLSATPAA
+2970 EISAGQLSATPAD
-2983 GHRSLFQMEWIPV
+2983 GHRSLFRMEWIPL

-3036 GPVGPRAQQALDA
+3036 GPVGPRAQHALEA

-3102 VLADLDS
+3102 LLADLDS

-3124 GMESEVL
+3124 GMESELL

-3146 ARAAEAPMPWD
+3146 ARAAEAPTPWD

-3174 VARHLVVGHGV
+3174 VARHLVAVHGV

-3207 LSELGAAAV
+3207 LSELGAVV
-3216 RVEACDVADRGAL
+3216 RVEACDVADREAL
-3229 AGLLAGIDPVHRLT
+3229 AVLLAGIDPDHRLT
-3243 GVVHAAGVLDDALLA
+3243 GVVHAAGVLDDALVA
-3258 DLTPDR
+3258 DLSSDR
-3264 LDTVLRPKADAAWHL
+3264 LESVLRPKADAAWHL

-3341 EGMAGRMTGQDRARL
+3341 EGMAGRLTGQDRARL

-3371 LFDAALSVPESAP
+3371 LFDTALPESVP

-3390 LDLAGLQ
+3390 LDLASLHAG
-3397 ATDGEVPTVFAGL
+3397 DGEVPTVFAGL
-3410 VGRQGRRASVQAG
+3410 VGRRGRRASVQAG

-3428 ARRLQGLDAEQQL
+3428 ARRLHGLDEDQQL
-3441 SVVADLVGV
+3441 SLVADLVGV

-3459 PETVIEPSRA
+3459 PESVI
-3469 FSEMGFDSLTA
+3469 D
-3480 VEFRNALATAT
+3480 
-3491 GLRLPSTLVFDYPTV
+3491 
-3506 TSLAR
+3506 
-3511 HLLADLLNSPAGSG
+3511 
-3525 NTAVP
+3525 
-3530 VGVSGVD
+3530 
-3537 EPVVIV
+3537 
-3543 GMACRYPGGVG
+3543 
-3554 GPEGL
+3554 
-3559 WRLVAEGVD
+3559 
-3568 GLSPFPVDRGWD
+3568 
-3580 VGRLYDP
+3580 
-3587 GLSRPGTSY
+3587 
-3596 VRVGG
+3596 
-3601 FLEDAGGF
+3601 
-3609 DPEFFGISPREAR
+3609 
-3622 ELDPQQ
+3622 
-3628 RLLLEVSWEALERA
+3628 
-3642 RIVPGSLRGTPTGV
+3642 
-3656 FAGVM
+3656 
-3661 YHDYPTGASAGS
+3661 
-3673 IVSGRVAYTLGLEG
+3673 
-3687 PALTVDT
+3687 
-3694 ACSSSLV
+3694 
-3701 SVHLAAQALRSGEC
+3701 
-3715 ALALAGGVT
+3715 
-3724 VMSTP
+3724 
-3729 ESFVEFSRQGGLAP
+3729 
-3743 DGRCKSFSEDADGTG
+3743 
-3758 WSEGVGVLV
+3758 
-3767 LERLS
+3767 
-3772 DARRNNH
+3772 
-3779 HILAVVRGSAVNQD
+3779 
-3793 GASNGLTAPNGPAQQ
+3793 
-3808 RVIGQALASA
+3808 
-3818 GLSASDVDV
+3818 
-3827 VEAHGTGTTL
+3827 
-3837 GDPIEAQAL
+3837 
-3846 LATYGQERPAE
+3846 
-3857 RPLWLG
+3857 
-3863 SLKSNIGHTQAA
+3863 
-3875 AGVAGVIKMVMA
+3875 
-3887 MHHDLLPRTLHV
+3887 
-3899 TEPSSHVDW
+3899 
-3908 SAGAVELLTQA
+3908 
-3919 QPWQRNGDP
+3919 
-3928 RRAGVS
+3928 
-3934 SFGISGTNAHLI
+3934 
-3946 LEEAP
+3946 
-3951 EAERREQSEQ
+3951 
-3961 TAAPVLPVVPWLL
+3961 
-3974 SARTEPAL
+3974 
-3982 REQAAQLA
+3982 
-3990 AHITEQDLD
+3990 
-3999 PVDVGYSLATT
+3999 
-4010 RAGLEHRAV
+4010 
-4019 VLAAKTTELLDG
+4019 
-4031 LAKVAEG
+4031 
-4038 EAGAN
+4038 
-4043 AVTGMARPGKLA
+4043 
-4055 FLCSGQGSQRLGMG
+4055 
-4069 RELYESFPEFT
+4069 
-4080 YALDEVSEELGL
+4080 
-4092 PLREIMWPA
+4092 
-4101 GEPEG
+4101 
-4106 HGRLDGTE
+4106 
-4114 FAQPALFALEVAL
+4114 
-4127 GRLLESW
+4127 
-4134 GVRPDFVAGH
+4134 
-4144 SVGELAA
+4144 
-4151 AHLAGVFSLPDAC
+4151 
-4164 SLVTARGRLMGALP
+4164 
-4178 AGGAMVAVRAT
+4178 
-4189 EDEVTAVLASLERVA
+4189 
-4204 IAAVNGPDAIVISGE
+4204 
-4219 EEAVLSAA
+4219 
-4227 AHFKHTRRLRVSHAF
+4227 
-4242 HSPLMDPMLAA
+4242 
-4253 FGEVAQSVAF
+4253 
-4263 HPPEIPLVS
+4263 
-4272 NLTGTLADP
+4272 
-4281 KDLCTP
+4281 
-4287 DYWVRHVREAVRFGD
+4287 
-4302 GMQALR
+4302 
-4308 DAGVGTFLEIGPDA
+4308 
-4322 TLTALATLSADADQ
+4322 
-4336 GGDTI
+4336 
-4341 PALRRDRPEAA
+4341 
-4352 HLLRTLGD
+4352 
-4360 LHTRGVPVTWPALF
+4360 
-4374 NNQPAHLVDLP
+4374 
-4385 TYPFQHK
+4385 
-4392 HYWMDATQ
+4392 
-4400 DAVDVQQAGLETAEH
+4400 
-4415 PLLSAAV
+4415 
-4422 ALADSEGVVFTGRI
+4422 
-4436 STRTHPWLADHEV
+4436 
-4449 MGAPLFPGTGFVEL
+4449 
-4463 AIRAGDEVGCP
+4463 
-4474 VLDELTIEAPLVFS
+4474 
-4488 EHDAVVIQVVVGAPE
+4488 
-4503 GSGARSVAVY
+4503 
-4513 SRGENVPDE
+4513 
-4522 PWLRHAGGV
+4522 
-4531 VMPVEQKAT
+4531 
-4540 EPTTSGMEAWPPER
+4540 
-4554 AAVVSL
+4554 
-4560 EGFYERLAGLGLAYG
+4560 
-4575 PVFQGLRAVWQRGD
+4575 
-4589 EVFAEVELPAQ
+4589 
-4600 AIEQAT
+4600 
-4606 GFGLHPALFDAA
+4606 
-4618 LHAMAGAGQD
+4618 
-4628 DHGDDDGGQEP
+4628 
-4639 GAQLPF
+4639 
-4645 AWQGVRLHASGATAL
+4645 
-4660 RVRLHPTGPATTAIR
+4660 
-4675 LTDVH
+4675 
-4680 GTAVATV
+4680 
-4687 TSLTT
+4687 
-4692 RPAPHPTSHSSP
+4692 
-4704 AVRQA
+4704 
-4709 LFHLDWTPVPAPIGQ
+4709 
-4724 DGAAAGLEPLRIH
+4724 
-4737 RVTNQAAD
+4737 
-4745 GPAVL
+4745 
-4750 RQTLSDTLH
+4750 
-4759 ALQSPVT
+4759 
-4766 EPDTGPG
+4766 
-4773 STPLIVLTQHAVS
+4773 
-4786 VTDTDPPV
+4786 
-4794 DVAAAAVW
+4794 
-4802 GLVRS
+4802 
-4807 AQAETPGHHLLIDT
+4807 
-4821 DNHPTSQ
+4821 
-4828 TALPSAAA
+4828 
-4836 YALATGEHQLAL
+4836 
-4848 RAGQITTPR
+4848 
-4857 LTRAPAQ
+4857 
-4864 TAEAPTPWDTHGT
+4864 
-4877 VLITGGTGGL
+4877 
-4887 GALVAR
+4887 
-4893 HLVAGHGVRHLLLT
+4893 
-4907 SRRGITAPGATEL
+4907 
-4920 VAELSE
+4920 
-4926 LGATV
+4926 
-4931 HIEACDVA
+4931 
-4939 DRDALAA
+4939 
-4946 LLAGIDPEHPLTG
+4946 
-4959 VVHTAGVLDDGM
+4959 
-4971 LPSLTTDRLDTV
+4971 
-4983 LRPKADAAWHLHE
+4983 
-4996 LTQDMNLTAFVLFSS
+4996 
-5011 IAGVFGGA
+5011 
-5019 GQANYA
+5019 
-5025 AANTYL
+5025 
-5031 DALADHRHSLGLPA
+5031 
-5045 QSIAWGPWDQ
+5045 
-5055 AEGMAGR
+5055 
-5062 LTGQDRARLAR
+5062 
-5073 SGIQPFTDQEGLTLF
+5073 
-5088 DMALACGKTLAVPV
+5088 
-5102 RLDLT
+5102 
-5107 ALHTRRDEIP
+5107 
-5117 TVLYGLIKPATQTT
+5117 
-5131 THAHG
+5131 
-5136 SALARRLQGLDDD
+5136 
-5149 QQLSV
+5149 
-5154 VADLVGA
+5154 
-5161 QVAVVLGFG
+5161 
-5170 PETAIEPGRAFNEM
+5170 PGRAFSEM

-5199 TATGLRLPATLV
+5199 TATGLRLPSTLV
-5211 FDYPTIT
+5211 FDYPTVT
-5218 TLAHHLLTHLH
+5218 TLARHLLAHLLNSPSDSDN
-5229 TTPATTAVLVRASDT
+5229 TDTPVRVSAA
-5244 DEPMAIV
+5244 DEPVAIV

-5256 YPGGIGS
+5256 YPGGVGS
-5263 PEDLWQLVADGTDG
+5263 PEELWRLVAEGVDG
-5277 LAPFPTD
+5277 LSPFPAD
-5284 RGWNL
+5284 RGWDL
-5289 GRLYDPTSTRPGT
+5289 ERLYDPGSARPGT

-5310 LDGAAGFD
+5310 LKGAAGFD

-5372 YPTATSAGSIISGR
+5372 YPTGASAGSVVSGR
-5386 IAYTLGLQGPALTI
+5386 VAYTLGLEGPALTV

-5410 LHLAAQALRNGD
+5410 VHLAAQALRNGE
-5422 CSLALAGGVTVMSTP
+5422 CTLALAGGVTVMSTP
-5437 DTFIEFSRQRGLAP
+5437 ESFIEFSRQRGLAP
-5451 DGRCKSFSENA
+5451 DGRCKSFSEDA

-5470 VGILVLERLSDARRN
+5470 VGVLVLERLSEARRN
-5485 NHHILAVIRGSAVN
+5485 GHRVLAVVRGSAVN

-5511 GPAQQQV
+5511 GPSQQRV
-5518 IHQALTNA
+5518 IRQALASA
-5526 GLTATDVDAVEAHGT
+5526 GLSAADVDAVEAHGT

-5548 IEAQALIATYG
+5548 IEAQALLATYG
-5559 QDRSGDR
+5559 QDRPEER

-5587 GVIKMVMAMHHDV
+5587 GVIKMVMAMHHDL

-5616 SAGSVELLT
+5616 SAGAVELLT
-5625 RAQPWQRNG
+5625 RAQPWQPNG
-5634 HPRRAGVSAFGIS
+5634 QPRRAGVSSFGIS

-5654 LEEAPQRGDEEQAVP
+5654 LEEAPQAEHPEQ
-5669 PQADPEGDAATVV
+5669 
-5682 ETLLPPF
+5682 
-5689 LISGQSEEALRGQAA
+5689 SGQTAPALPVVPWLLSARTEPALRAQAA
-5704 NLLSHLE
+5704 QLAAHITE
-5711 KRPDLSLLDLSY
+5711 QDLDPVDVGY
-5723 SLATTRAALE
+5723 SLATSRAGLE
-5733 HRAVVIVADRTGLLH
+5733 HRAVVVGAKTTELLDGLAQVT
-5748 GLGKVAEGETG
+5748 KGEAG
-5759 PEVETGVARSGKL
+5759 ANVVTGVARPGKL

-5781 QRLGMGRELYDT
+5781 QRPGMGRELYDT
-5793 FPQFART
+5793 FPVFART
-5800 LDEVAEELGLPLR
+5800 LDEVTEELGLPLR
-5813 AIMWP
+5813 EIRWP
-5818 AEKPE
+5818 AEQTE
-5823 NYGRLDRTEFA
+5823 GHGRLDRTEFA

-5862 SIGELAAAHLA
+5862 SIGELTAAHLA

-5880 ACALVT
+5880 ACALVA
-5886 ARGRLMGA
+5886 ARARLMGA

-5908 HEVTAVLAGLE
+5908 DEVATVLAGLE
-5919 RVAIAAVNG
+5919 QVAIAAVNG
-5928 PDAVVISGDEAAV
+5928 PDAVVISGEETAV
-5941 AQAAAH
+5941 LQAASH
-5947 FEHTRRLRVSH
+5947 FKHTRRLRVSH
-5958 AFHSPLMEPML
+5958 AFHSPQMEPML
-5969 AAFREVAAQVTF
+5969 AAFRKAAAQVTF
-5981 HPPVIPLVSNLT
+5981 HPPVIPLISNLT

-6026 DAGVGTFLEIG
+6026 NAGVGTFLEIG

-6043 ALATLAA
+6043 ALA
-6050 DADQDGGTIPALR
+6050 DQDGDAIPALR
-6063 RGRPEAAHLLH
+6063 RDRPEAAHLLR
-6074 ALGDLHTRGVPV
+6074 ALGDLHAQGVPV
-6086 TWPTLFNN
+6086 TWPALFEG
-6094 QPTHPIDLPTYPFQ
+6094 QPTRPIDLPTYPFQ
-6108 HKHYWID
+6108 HKHYWMD
-6115 AAQDTVNVE
+6115 ATQDTVDVQ

-6133 PLLSAVVVA
+6133 PLLSAAVALADSEGVVF
-6142 ADETGAVLTSRLST
+6142 TGRISVGT
-6156 RSHPWLADHAVHDA
+6156 HPWLADHEVMGN

-6180 LAVRA
+6180 LAIRA
-6185 GDTVGLPTLEE
+6185 GDEVGCPVVGE
-6196 LTHEAPLVLPSD
+6196 LAIEAPLVFSQGD
-6208 TAVTLQVIVR
+6208 AVVIQVVVGAPEGSGARSVAVYSRGENVPDEPWLRHADGLVI
-6218 RDPGTDRAA
+6218 PTEQKAPQPTTSGM
-6227 LEIYARPDNDPDP
+6227 EI
-6240 DPTAPWTLHASGT
+6240 
-6253 LTTATAT
+6253 
-6260 ATATA
+6260 
-6265 ATDDLTQWPPP
+6265 WPPERAVVVSLE
-6276 GAHAIPIGDLYPHLA
+6276 GFYERLA
-6291 RQGFHYGPA
+6291 GLGLAYGPV
-6300 FQGVRAI
+6300 FQGVSAVWERG
-6307 WYRDDEVFAEVE
+6307 DEVFAEVE
-6319 LPTQS
+6319 LPAQ
-6324 AEQATNF
+6324 AIEQARGF

-6345 AGANHS
+6345 AGTGP
-6351 QDHSQDHGQGDDRDE
+6351 DGGGQEPGV
-6366 DRDDRHD
+6366 
-6373 DRSHGTQTPTAHLPF
+6373 HLPF
-6388 AWQGVTLHASGATA
+6388 AWQGVRLHASGATA
-6402 LRVHLRPTG
+6402 LRVHLHPTG
-6411 PTTTA
+6411 PTSTA
-6416 INLADP
+6416 IHLADM
-6422 HGTPVASVTSLTT
+6422 HGTPVGTVTSLTT
-6435 RPAPSTP
+6435 RPAPKTTN
-6442 HTANHPT
+6442 HTVR
-6449 NQAHQAL
+6449 QAL

-6462 PAPTLPATTTPA
+6462 PIPDPSGHDSAAAGLEGLRIHRVTNQAGDGPAAALRLALSDTLYALQSPITEPDTGSGA
-6474 TPTSIPALTTPTTEE
+6474 TPLIVLTQ
-6489 VTLHHV
+6489 H
-6495 TADGPDMP
+6495 
-6503 TRVRS
+6503 
-6508 ALRTTLRTLQS
+6508 
-6519 SAGDERTTSDRTPI
+6519 
-6533 ALITHNAVSVTDTDP
+6533 AVSVTDTDLP
-6548 PTDPAAAAVWGL
+6548 VDLAAAAVWGL

-6571 HLLIDTDDHPDSE
+6571 HLLIDTDDHPDSQT
-6584 AALPTAA
+6584 ALPSAA
-6591 AHALATGEH
+6591 AYALATGEH

-6610 VPRLTHT
+6610 IPRLTHT
-6617 EPQPEPQPQSQV
+6617 PAQAAE
-6629 GDVPTPWDPHGT
+6629 DPTPWNATGT

-6653 LVARHLITR
+6653 LVARHLVSG
-6662 HGIHH
+6662 HGVRQ
-6667 LLLISRGG
+6667 LLLTSRRGI
-6675 MTAPGATDLLGEL
+6675 TAPGATELMAEL
-6688 SELGAQVRI
+6688 SELGATVHI

-6708 AALLAGIDPE
+6708 AALLAGVDPE
-6718 HPLKGVVHTAGV
+6718 HPLSGVVHTAGV
-6730 AANGMIET
+6730 LDDGMLPS
-6738 LTEEQIEYV
+6738 LTTDRLDTV
-6747 LRPKADGAWHLHEL
+6747 LQPKADAAWHLHEL
-6761 TRELDLTAFVL
+6761 TQDKNLTAFIL
-6772 FSSSSSVVDGPG
+6772 FSSIAGVFGGAG
-6784 QGNYAAANLFLSA
+6784 QANYAAANAFLDA
-6797 LAEHRVAEGLP
+6797 LARHRHSLGLP
-6808 AQSLAWGLWGD
+6808 AQSLAWGPWEQAE
-6819 GHGMVQGLSDRDRER
+6819 GMAGRLTGQDRARLARSGIQPLTDQ
-6834 IRRWGMREMSAVEGL
+6834 EGL
-6849 ALLDLATRVPLP
+6849 ALFDTAVAYGKALAVPVRLDPTALHTRRDEIPTVLHGLIKPATRNTTT
-6861 VLLLAQLDPVAIG
+6861 
-6874 DRAEGVPAVLRAIAR
+6874 RAHGSS
-6889 PTVRRAVAG
+6889 
-6898 GAFAQAGPAL
+6898 
-6908 AERLAGLA
+6908 LA
-6916 RADGERAV
+6916 RRLHGLDEDQQLSLVA
-6924 LDLVRTHVA
+6924 DLVGVQVA
-6933 AVLGYGSAEA
+6933 VVLGFGPETV
-6943 IAPDRAFQEMGFD
+6943 IEPGRAFSEMGFD
-6956 SLGAVELRNRL
+6956 SLTAVEFRNALATATGLHLPATLVFDYPTVTTLAHHLLTHLHTTPASSNNTATPVRVSDTDEPMAIVGMACRYPGGVNSPEDLWQLVAEGIDGLSPFPADRGWNLGRLYDPESARPGTSYVREGGFLEGAAGFDPEFFGISPREARELDPQQRLLLEVSWEALERARIVPATLKGTPTGVFAGVMYHDYPTGASAGSIISGRIAYTLGLQGPALTVDTACSSSLVSLHLAAQALRNGDCGL
-6967 KAATGVP
+6967 
-6974 VRSTAVFDF
+6974 
-6983 PTPYALAESLHA
+6983 ALA
-6995 ELAPEGGD
+6995 GG
-7003 DGSAARDEE
+7003 
-7012 RVRRALQAIPLRRL
+7012 VT
-7026 RDAGLMAGLLELAG
+7026 
-7040 LGGEE
+7040 
-7045 ARGPGEDGPE
+7045 
-7055 RAEVPD
+7055 V
-7061 IDAMDADSLIS
+7061 
-7072 MALGG
+7072 
-7077 SDSSSDSGLD
+7077 
-7087 SSDSTQEV
+7087 

>member
-64 DAIESFPSDRGW
+64 DAIEPFPSDRGW

-157 SSQAYGE
+157 SNQAYGE

-400 DLLPRTLHVTEPT
+400 DLLPRTLHVTEPS

-426 TDARAWRPEGHP
+426 TDARPWRPEGRP

-458 EAPEAEEEA
+458 EAPEVEEEA
-467 PTAPPHSEPG
+467 PTAPPHSVPG

-584 GMGRELYDTFPVF
+584 GMGRELHQTFPVF

-622 EDRSRLDG
+622 EDHSHLDG

-659 AGHSVGELAAAH
+659 AGHSVGELAAAY
-671 LAGVFSLA
+671 LAGVFSLP

-706 AEDEVAAVLAD
+706 TEDEVAAVLAD
-717 LELGL
+717 QELGL

-741 ETAVAL
+741 ETAVAR

-796 TGALADPAEL
+796 TGALADPEEL

-821 FGDGMQALR
+821 FGDGVQALR

-849 ATLAADA
+849 VTLSADA
-856 DQDGDAIPALRRD
+856 DQDGGAIPALRRD

-888 PIDWPALFKDRPA
+888 PIDWPALFKDRPT

-910 AFQRRR
+910 AFQRQR
-916 YWMDGAAPAGDAAS
+916 YWMDGVTPAGDAAS

-1021 VGAPERSGARSVAVY
+1021 VGAPEGSGARSVAVY

-1072 WPPVRATALPV
+1072 WPPERATALPV

-1161 SIPFAWNRVSLL
+1161 SIPFAWSRVSLL

-1181 VKVSPFGDGLRMSVA
+1181 VKVSPYGDGLRMSVA

-1226 SGESLYRVNWT
+1226 GGESLYRVNWT
-1237 PAPLDA
+1237 PAPLDT
-1243 AGTGAAPADTG
+1243 AGMGAAPADTG
-1254 AVPASA
+1254 AAPASA
-1260 GTVPVEAETAPA
+1260 GTVPVDVGTVPA

-1310 PGRLVVVTRGAVS
+1310 PGRLVVVTHGAVS

-1392 PELALRAGAGLVP
+1392 PQLALRAGAGLVP

-1410 AAPAAEEAPAPSW
+1410 AAPAAEKAPAPSW

-1447 AEHGVRHLMLVSRAG
+1447 AEHGVRHLLLVSRAG

-1548 ELTRDMPLTAFVLFS
+1548 ELTRDMPLTSFVLFS

-1588 ELRCAEGLPART
+1588 ELRCAQGLPART

-1785 ASGTDLFV
+1785 ASGTDMFV

-1798 TSTEA
+1798 ASTEA
-1803 DDDPIAV
+1803 DDDLIAV

-2040 SEARRNGHQ
+2040 SEARRNGHR

-2085 SAGLSASDVDA
+2085 SAGLSAADVDA

-2116 ATYGQDRS
+2116 ATYGQ
-2124 GERPLWLGSLKSN
+2124 
-2137 IGHTQAASGV
+2137 
-2147 ASVIKMV
+2147 
-2154 MAMRNGVLPRTLH
+2154 
-2167 VDEPS
+2167 
-2172 PHVDWSAGAVELLTQ
+2172 
-2187 AQPWERDDHP
+2187 
-2197 RRAGVSSFGLSGT
+2197 
-2210 NAHLILEEAPETES
+2210 
-2224 AETSEEAER
+2224 ER
-2233 SGPALPVVPWVLSA
+2233 SG
-2247 RTGEALRAQATRL
+2247 
-2260 AAHVGERDLDVV
+2260 
-2272 DVGYSLATTRAALAH
+2272 
-2287 RVVVVG
+2287 
-2293 ADTAELVGGLE
+2293 
-2304 AVARGERLGGVPVGG
+2304 
-2319 RLAFICS
+2319 
-2326 GQGSQ
+2326 
-2331 RLGMGRELYESFPV
+2331 
-2345 FARVLDE
+2345 
-2352 VIGELGLPLR
+2352 
-2362 EVMWPAEGADGQGRL
+2362 
-2377 DGTEFAQPALFAL
+2377 
-2390 EVALGRL
+2390 
-2397 LESWGVRPDY
+2397 
-2407 VAGHSV
+2407 
-2413 GELAAAHLAG
+2413 
-2423 VFSLPDACAL
+2423 
-2433 VVARGRL
+2433 
-2440 MGALPAGGAMVAVR
+2440 
-2454 AAEDEVAAV
+2454 
-2463 LADLELGLE
+2463 
-2472 RVAIAAVNGPDA
+2472 
-2484 VVISGEENAVMRAA
+2484 
-2498 ARFEHTRRLRV
+2498 
-2509 SHAFHSPLM
+2509 
-2518 DPMLA
+2518 
-2523 AFREVA
+2523 
-2529 AQVTFHPPVIPLV
+2529 
-2542 SNLTGA
+2542 
-2548 LADPKDLCTPEYWVR
+2548 
-2563 HVREAVRFGD
+2563 
-2573 GMQALRDAGVG
+2573 
-2584 TFLEI
+2584 
-2589 GPDATLTALADQDG
+2589 
-2603 DTIPAL
+2603 
-2609 RRDRPEAAHLLHALG
+2609 
-2624 DLHTRGIPITW
+2624 
-2635 PALFADQPA
+2635 
-2644 HPVDL
+2644 
-2649 PTYPFQH
+2649 
-2656 KHYWTSSAQV
+2656 
-2666 GGEVGAA
+2666 
-2673 GLVSAEHPLLGAVVE
+2673 
-2688 LPGSGGVVLS
+2688 
-2698 GRLSVQGQPWLADH
+2698 
-2712 AVMGTVL
+2712 
-2719 FPGTG
+2719 
-2724 FVELAIRAG
+2724 
-2733 DEVGCAVVE
+2733 
-2742 ELTLHAPLVLPER
+2742 
-2755 GGVAVQVM
+2755 
-2763 AGAPDAEGRR
+2763 
-2773 EVRVHARPEDAA
+2773 
-2785 FDEEWTLHAEGFLAP
+2785 
-2800 DTAPDTAPA
+2800 
-2809 NRPTGMETWPPV
+2809 
-2821 HATPLPLDDFYDR
+2821 
-2834 LVGYGLEYGPMFQ
+2834 
-2847 AMRAAW
+2847 
-2853 QLDDTVFC
+2853 
-2861 EVELPETAA
+2861 
-2870 ADAAAFGIHPA
+2870 
-2881 LLDAALH
+2881 
-2888 AKFFVDDG
+2888 
-2896 SGDGSDDGSGDG
+2896 
-2908 DGGGDTGGGGPAIPF
+2908 
-2923 AWSGVRLYA
+2923 
-2932 TGASQLRVRIS
+2932 
-2943 AVGSA
+2943 
-2948 LRMTLAD
+2948 
-2955 GVGAHVA
+2955 
-2962 TVDSLAYR
+2962 
-2970 EISAEQLSATPAA
+2970 
-2983 GHRSLFQMEWIPV
+2983 
-2996 TPASVPGEVNE
+2996 
-3007 RRVATVRSASEV
+3007 
-3019 TAVDAAD
+3019 
-3026 VIVLDLRETG
+3026 
-3036 GPVGPRAQQALDA
+3036 
-3049 LQAWLAEERFS
+3049 
-3060 TSTLVVVTREAVAR
+3060 
-3074 SLDEAIDPAGAA
+3074 
-3086 VWGLTRSAQME
+3086 
-3097 NPGRI
+3097 
-3102 VLADLDS
+3102 
-3109 HPDSE
+3109 
-3114 ALLATLDQTA
+3114 
-3124 GMESEVL
+3124 
-3131 IREGVCHGSRLARVQ
+3131 
-3146 ARAAEAPMPWD
+3146 
-3157 PDGTV
+3157 
-3162 LVTGGTGGLGAL
+3162 
-3174 VARHLVVGHGV
+3174 
-3185 RRLLLVSRRGMAAAG
+3185 
-3200 AGELVAE
+3200 
-3207 LSELGAAAV
+3207 
-3216 RVEACDVADRGAL
+3216 
-3229 AGLLAGIDPVHRLT
+3229 
-3243 GVVHAAGVLDDALLA
+3243 
-3258 DLTPDR
+3258 
-3264 LDTVLRPKADAAWHL
+3264 
-3279 HELTREMGLS
+3279 
-3289 TFVLFSSIAG
+3289 
-3299 VFGGAGQANYAA
+3299 
-3311 ANAFLDA
+3311 
-3318 LAQHRQG
+3318 
-3325 LGLSGQSLAWG
+3325 
-3336 PWEQA
+3336 
-3341 EGMAGRMTGQDRARL
+3341 
-3356 ARSGIQPL
+3356 
-3364 TDEEGLA
+3364 
-3371 LFDAALSVPESAP
+3371 
-3384 AVVPVR
+3384 
-3390 LDLAGLQ
+3390 
-3397 ATDGEVPTVFAGL
+3397 
-3410 VGRQGRRASVQAG
+3410 
-3423 QGSSL
+3423 
-3428 ARRLQGLDAEQQL
+3428 
-3441 SVVADLVGV
+3441 
-3450 QVAVVLGFG
+3450 
-3459 PETVIEPSRA
+3459 
-3469 FSEMGFDSLTA
+3469 
-3480 VEFRNALATAT
+3480 
-3491 GLRLPSTLVFDYPTV
+3491 
-3506 TSLAR
+3506 
-3511 HLLADLLNSPAGSG
+3511 
-3525 NTAVP
+3525 
-3530 VGVSGVD
+3530 
-3537 EPVVIV
+3537 
-3543 GMACRYPGGVG
+3543 
-3554 GPEGL
+3554 
-3559 WRLVAEGVD
+3559 
-3568 GLSPFPVDRGWD
+3568 
-3580 VGRLYDP
+3580 
-3587 GLSRPGTSY
+3587 
-3596 VRVGG
+3596 
-3601 FLEDAGGF
+3601 
-3609 DPEFFGISPREAR
+3609 
-3622 ELDPQQ
+3622 
-3628 RLLLEVSWEALERA
+3628 
-3642 RIVPGSLRGTPTGV
+3642 
-3656 FAGVM
+3656 
-3661 YHDYPTGASAGS
+3661 
-3673 IVSGRVAYTLGLEG
+3673 
-3687 PALTVDT
+3687 
-3694 ACSSSLV
+3694 
-3701 SVHLAAQALRSGEC
+3701 
-3715 ALALAGGVT
+3715 
-3724 VMSTP
+3724 
-3729 ESFVEFSRQGGLAP
+3729 
-3743 DGRCKSFSEDADGTG
+3743 
-3758 WSEGVGVLV
+3758 
-3767 LERLS
+3767 
-3772 DARRNNH
+3772 
-3779 HILAVVRGSAVNQD
+3779 
-3793 GASNGLTAPNGPAQQ
+3793 
-3808 RVIGQALASA
+3808 
-3818 GLSASDVDV
+3818 
-3827 VEAHGTGTTL
+3827 
-3837 GDPIEAQAL
+3837 
-3846 LATYGQERPAE
+3846 E

-3899 TEPSSHVDW
+3899 TEPSTHVDW

-3919 QPWQRNGDP
+3919 QSWQRNGHP

-3951 EAERREQSEQ
+3951 QAEHPEQSEQ

-3974 SARTEPAL
+3974 SARTAPAL

-3990 AHITEQDLD
+3990 AHITEQDPN

-4010 RAGLEHRAV
+4010 RAGLEYRAV
-4019 VLAAKTTELLDG
+4019 VVGAEMTELLDG

-4043 AVTGMARPGKLA
+4043 AVTGVARPGKLA

-4069 RELYESFPEFT
+4069 RELYDTFPVFAR
-4080 YALDEVSEELGL
+4080 ALDEVTGELGL
-4092 PLREIMWPA
+4092 PLREIMWPEE
-4101 GEPEG
+4101 EPEG

-4164 SLVTARGRLMGALP
+4164 ALVAARGRLMGALP

-4189 EDEVTAVLASLERVA
+4189 EDEVAAVLEGLERVA
-4204 IAAVNGPDAIVISGE
+4204 IAAVNGPDAVVISGE
-4219 EEAVLSAA
+4219 EAVVAQAA
-4227 AHFKHTRRLRVSHAF
+4227 ARFEHTRRLRVSHAF
-4242 HSPLMDPMLAA
+4242 HSPLMEPMLAA
-4253 FGEVAQSVAF
+4253 FREVAAKVTF
-4263 HPPEIPLVS
+4263 HPPVIPLVS

-4281 KDLCTP
+4281 KELCTP

-4322 TLTALATLSADADQ
+4322 TLTALADQ
-4336 GGDTI
+4336 DGDTVS
-4341 PALRRDRPEAA
+4341 ALRRDRPETAQ
-4352 HLLRTLGD
+4352 LLRALGD
-4360 LHTRGVPVTWPALF
+4360 LHTRGVPITWPALF
-4374 NNQPAHLVDLP
+4374 KDQPTHPIDLP

-4392 HYWMDATQ
+4392 HYWMHATQ
-4400 DAVDVQQAGLETAEH
+4400 DTVDVQQAGLETAEH

-4449 MGAPLFPGTGFVEL
+4449 MGTALFPGTGFVEL

-4488 EHDAVVIQVVVGAPE
+4488 EHDAVVIQLVVGAPE

-4560 EGFYERLAGLGLAYG
+4560 EGFYERLVEQGLTYG
-4575 PVFQGLRAVWQRGD
+4575 PVFQGVRAVWQRGD

-4618 LHAMAGAGQD
+4618 LHALAGTGQD

-4639 GAQLPF
+4639 GAHLPF

-4660 RVRLHPTGPATTAIR
+4660 RVHLQPTGPATTAIH
-4675 LTDVH
+4675 LADVH
-4680 GTAVATV
+4680 GTPVATV

-4692 RPAPHPTSHSSP
+4692 RPAPHTTSHTSRP
-4704 AVRQA
+4704 VRQS

-4724 DGAAAGLEPLRIH
+4724 DGAAAGLEALRIH
-4737 RVTNQAAD
+4737 QVTNQAAD
-4745 GPAVL
+4745 GPAAAL
-4750 RQTLSDTLH
+4750 RQTLSDALE

-4821 DNHPTSQ
+4821 DNHPTSH

-4848 RAGQITTPR
+4848 RAGHIHIPR
-4857 LTRAPAQ
+4857 LTRTAAQ
-4864 TAEAPTPWDTHGT
+4864 TTERPTPWGPAGT
-4877 VLITGGTGGL
+4877 VLVTGGTGGL

-4893 HLVAGHGVRHLLLT
+4893 HLVTGHGVRHLLLT
-4907 SRRGITAPGATEL
+4907 SRRGIAAPGATEL

-4939 DRDALAA
+4939 DHDALAA

-5011 IAGVFGGA
+5011 IAGIFGGA

-5045 QSIAWGPWDQ
+5045 QSLAWGPWDQ

-5073 SGIQPFTDQEGLTLF
+5073 SGIQPLTDQEGLTLF
-5088 DMALACGKTLAVPV
+5088 DTVLACGKTLAVPV

-5131 THAHG
+5131 THVHG
-5136 SALARRLQGLDDD
+5136 SALARRLQGLDAE
-5149 QQLSV
+5149 QQLSR
-5154 VADLVGA
+5154 VADLVGV
-5161 QVAVVLGFG
+5161 QVAAVLGFG
-5170 PETAIEPGRAFNEM
+5170 PETVIEPGRAFNEM

-5194 RNALT
+5194 RNALM
-5199 TATGLRLPATLV
+5199 TATGLRLPSTLV
-5211 FDYPTIT
+5211 FDYPTVT

-5229 TTPATTAVLVRASDT
+5229 TTPADNNTAVPVRASDT

-5263 PEDLWQLVADGTDG
+5263 PEDLWQLVADGADG
-5277 LAPFPTD
+5277 VAPFPTD

-5289 GRLYDPTSTRPGT
+5289 RRLYDPTSTRP
-5302 SYVREGGF
+5302 
-5310 LDGAAGFD
+5310 
-5318 PEFFG
+5318 
-5323 ISPRE
+5323 
-5328 ARELDPQQRLLLEVS
+5328 
-5343 WEALERARIVPESLK
+5343 
-5358 GTPTG
+5358 
-5363 VFAGVMYHD
+5363 
-5372 YPTATSAGSIISGR
+5372 
-5386 IAYTLGLQGPALTI
+5386 
-5400 DTACSSSLVS
+5400 DT
-5410 LHLAAQALRNGD
+5410 
-5422 CSLALAGGVTVMSTP
+5422 
-5437 DTFIEFSRQRGLAP
+5437 
-5451 DGRCKSFSENA
+5451 
-5462 DGTGWSEG
+5462 
-5470 VGILVLERLSDARRN
+5470 
-5485 NHHILAVIRGSAVN
+5485 
-5499 QDGASNGLTAPN
+5499 
-5511 GPAQQQV
+5511 
-5518 IHQALTNA
+5518 
-5526 GLTATDVDAVEAHGT
+5526 
-5541 GTTLGDP
+5541 
-5548 IEAQALIATYG
+5548 
-5559 QDRSGDR
+5559 
-5566 PLWLGSLKSN
+5566 
-5576 IGHAQAAAGVA
+5576 
-5587 GVIKMVMAMHHDV
+5587 
-5600 LPQTLHVTE
+5600 
-5609 PSSHVDW
+5609 
-5616 SAGSVELLT
+5616 
-5625 RAQPWQRNG
+5625 
-5634 HPRRAGVSAFGIS
+5634 
-5647 GTNAHLI
+5647 
-5654 LEEAPQRGDEEQAVP
+5654 
-5669 PQADPEGDAATVV
+5669 
-5682 ETLLPPF
+5682 
-5689 LISGQSEEALRGQAA
+5689 
-5704 NLLSHLE
+5704 
-5711 KRPDLSLLDLSY
+5711 
-5723 SLATTRAALE
+5723 
-5733 HRAVVIVADRTGLLH
+5733 
-5748 GLGKVAEGETG
+5748 
-5759 PEVETGVARSGKL
+5759 
-5772 AFICSGQGS
+5772 
-5781 QRLGMGRELYDT
+5781 
-5793 FPQFART
+5793 
-5800 LDEVAEELGLPLR
+5800 
-5813 AIMWP
+5813 
-5818 AEKPE
+5818 
-5823 NYGRLDRTEFA
+5823 
-5834 QPALFALEVAL
+5834 
-5845 GRLLESW
+5845 
-5852 GVRPDYLAGH
+5852 
-5862 SIGELAAAHLA
+5862 
-5873 GVFSLPD
+5873 
-5880 ACALVT
+5880 
-5886 ARGRLMGA
+5886 
-5894 LPAGGAMVAVRATE
+5894 
-5908 HEVTAVLAGLE
+5908 
-5919 RVAIAAVNG
+5919 
-5928 PDAVVISGDEAAV
+5928 
-5941 AQAAAH
+5941 
-5947 FEHTRRLRVSH
+5947 
-5958 AFHSPLMEPML
+5958 
-5969 AAFREVAAQVTF
+5969 
-5981 HPPVIPLVSNLT
+5981 
-5993 GTLADPKDL
+5993 
-6002 CTPDYWVRHV
+6002 
-6012 REAVRFGDGMQALR
+6012 
-6026 DAGVGTFLEIG
+6026 
-6037 PDATLT
+6037 
-6043 ALATLAA
+6043 
-6050 DADQDGGTIPALR
+6050 
-6063 RGRPEAAHLLH
+6063 
-6074 ALGDLHTRGVPV
+6074 
-6086 TWPTLFNN
+6086 
-6094 QPTHPIDLPTYPFQ
+6094 
-6108 HKHYWID
+6108 
-6115 AAQDTVNVE
+6115 
-6124 QAGLETAEH
+6124 
-6133 PLLSAVVVA
+6133 
-6142 ADETGAVLTSRLST
+6142 
-6156 RSHPWLADHAVHDA
+6156 
-6170 VLFPGTGFVE
+6170 
-6180 LAVRA
+6180 
-6185 GDTVGLPTLEE
+6185 
-6196 LTHEAPLVLPSD
+6196 
-6208 TAVTLQVIVR
+6208 
-6218 RDPGTDRAA
+6218 
-6227 LEIYARPDNDPDP
+6227 
-6240 DPTAPWTLHASGT
+6240 
-6253 LTTATAT
+6253 
-6260 ATATA
+6260 
-6265 ATDDLTQWPPP
+6265 
-6276 GAHAIPIGDLYPHLA
+6276 
-6291 RQGFHYGPA
+6291 
-6300 FQGVRAI
+6300 
-6307 WYRDDEVFAEVE
+6307 
-6319 LPTQS
+6319 
-6324 AEQATNF
+6324 
-6331 GLHPAL
+6331 
-6337 FDAALHAL
+6337 
-6345 AGANHS
+6345 
-6351 QDHSQDHGQGDDRDE
+6351 
-6366 DRDDRHD
+6366 
-6373 DRSHGTQTPTAHLPF
+6373 
-6388 AWQGVTLHASGATA
+6388 
-6402 LRVHLRPTG
+6402 
-6411 PTTTA
+6411 
-6416 INLADP
+6416 
-6422 HGTPVASVTSLTT
+6422 
-6435 RPAPSTP
+6435 
-6442 HTANHPT
+6442 
-6449 NQAHQAL
+6449 
-6456 FHLDWT
+6456 
-6462 PAPTLPATTTPA
+6462 
-6474 TPTSIPALTTPTTEE
+6474 
-6489 VTLHHV
+6489 
-6495 TADGPDMP
+6495 
-6503 TRVRS
+6503 
-6508 ALRTTLRTLQS
+6508 
-6519 SAGDERTTSDRTPI
+6519 
-6533 ALITHNAVSVTDTDP
+6533 
-6548 PTDPAAAAVWGL
+6548 
-6560 VRSAQAETPGH
+6560 
-6571 HLLIDTDDHPDSE
+6571 
-6584 AALPTAA
+6584 
-6591 AHALATGEH
+6591 
-6600 QLALRAGQIT
+6600 
-6610 VPRLTHT
+6610 
-6617 EPQPEPQPQSQV
+6617 
-6629 GDVPTPWDPHGT
+6629 
-6641 VLITGGTGGLGA
+6641 
-6653 LVARHLITR
+6653 
-6662 HGIHH
+6662 
-6667 LLLISRGG
+6667 
-6675 MTAPGATDLLGEL
+6675 
-6688 SELGAQVRI
+6688 
-6697 EACDVADRDAL
+6697 
-6708 AALLAGIDPE
+6708 
-6718 HPLKGVVHTAGV
+6718 
-6730 AANGMIET
+6730 
-6738 LTEEQIEYV
+6738 
-6747 LRPKADGAWHLHEL
+6747 
-6761 TRELDLTAFVL
+6761 
-6772 FSSSSSVVDGPG
+6772 
-6784 QGNYAAANLFLSA
+6784 
-6797 LAEHRVAEGLP
+6797 
-6808 AQSLAWGLWGD
+6808 
-6819 GHGMVQGLSDRDRER
+6819 
-6834 IRRWGMREMSAVEGL
+6834 
-6849 ALLDLATRVPLP
+6849 
-6861 VLLLAQLDPVAIG
+6861 
-6874 DRAEGVPAVLRAIAR
+6874 
-6889 PTVRRAVAG
+6889 
-6898 GAFAQAGPAL
+6898 
-6908 AERLAGLA
+6908 
-6916 RADGERAV
+6916 
-6924 LDLVRTHVA
+6924 
-6933 AVLGYGSAEA
+6933 
-6943 IAPDRAFQEMGFD
+6943 
-6956 SLGAVELRNRL
+6956 
-6967 KAATGVP
+6967 
-6974 VRSTAVFDF
+6974 
-6983 PTPYALAESLHA
+6983 
-6995 ELAPEGGD
+6995 
-7003 DGSAARDEE
+7003 
-7012 RVRRALQAIPLRRL
+7012 
-7026 RDAGLMAGLLELAG
+7026 
-7040 LGGEE
+7040 
-7045 ARGPGEDGPE
+7045 
-7055 RAEVPD
+7055 
-7061 IDAMDADSLIS
+7061 
-7072 MALGG
+7072 
-7077 SDSSSDSGLD
+7077 
-7087 SSDSTQEV
+7087 

>member
-1 MEDEKKILDYLKKV
+1 MTVVEDEKKILDYLKKV

-64 DAIESFPSDRGW
+64 DAIEPFPSDRGW

-132 WEVCERAGIDPHSL
+132 WEVCERAGIDPHTL

-250 GLATD
+250 GLAAD

-288 GHRVL
+288 GHQVL

-331 TPADVDA
+331 TPADVDV

-376 SNIGHTQAAAG
+376 SNIGHAQAAAG

-426 TDARAWRPEGHP
+426 TDARAWRPEGRP

-467 PTAPPHSEPG
+467 STTPPRSEPG
-477 DKASAETPLPPFL
+477 DKASAESPLPPFL
-490 VSGRNEEALR
+490 VSGRNEEALH
-500 GQAAQLLSHL
+500 GQAAQLLCHL

-537 ITTTDRAGLLGG
+537 ITATDRADLLSG

-558 GANVAAGSVRP
+558 GANVVAAGAVRP

-579 GSQRL
+579 GSQRP
-584 GMGRELYDTFPVF
+584 GMGRELYESFPVF
-597 ARALDEVIEELGLP
+597 ARVLDEVIGELGLP
-611 LREIMWPAEQT
+611 LREVMWPVEEA
-622 EDRSRLDG
+622 DGHSRLDG

-644 LGRLLESWGVRPDFV
+644 LGRLLESWGVRPDYL

-671 LAGVFSLA
+671 LAGVFSLP

-706 AEDEVAAVLAD
+706 TEDEVAAVLAD
-717 LELGL
+717 QDLGQR
-722 ERVAIAAVNGPD
+722 RVAIAAVNGPD
-734 AVVVSGE
+734 AVVISGE

-775 FAEVARSVTFHP
+775 FREVAAQVTFHP

-796 TGALADPAEL
+796 TGALADPKDL

-821 FGDGMQALR
+821 FGDGIQALR

-849 ATLAADA
+849 ATLSADA
-856 DQDGDAIPALRRD
+856 DQAGDAIPALRRD
-869 RPEAPHLLN
+869 RPEAPHLLK

-888 PIDWPALFKDRPA
+888 PVDWPALFKDRPT
-901 PRPVDLPTY
+901 RPVDLPTY

-916 YWMDGAAPAGDAAS
+916 YWMDGVTPAGDAAS
-930 IGLGPVDHPLLSAA
+930 IGLGPIDHPLLSAA

-955 TGRLSIRTHPWLA
+955 TGRLSTRTHPWLA

-1007 LVFSQRDAV
+1007 LVFSQGDAV

-1021 VGAPERSGARSVAVY
+1021 VGAPEGSGARSVAVY

-1047 LRHAGGVVVPAGEE
+1047 LRHAGGVVVPAEE
-1061 TPEPTISDLVV
+1061 EISEPTTSDLVV
-1072 WPPVRATALPV
+1072 WPPERATALPV

-1181 VKVSPFGDGLRMSVA
+1181 VKVSPHGDGLRLSVA

-1226 SGESLYRVNWT
+1226 SGGSLYRVNWT
-1237 PAPLDA
+1237 PVPLDPA
-1243 AGTGAAPADTG
+1243 DAGAAPVD
-1254 AVPASA
+1254 S
-1260 GTVPVEAETAPA
+1260 
-1272 ASEGFTVLH
+1272 SEGFTVLH

-1292 QVRSATHH
+1292 QVRYATRH
-1300 VLAALQQWQG
+1300 VLAALQEWQG
-1310 PGRLVVVTRGAVS
+1310 PGRLVVVTHGAVS
-1323 VADGEAN
+1323 AVDGEAN
-1330 SATDGEANSATD
+1330 SATGGEANSATD
-1342 GEAVTDLPGAAVWG
+1342 AEAVTDLPGAAVWG

-1392 PELALRAGAGLVP
+1392 PQFALRAGAGLVP

-1410 AAPAAEEAPAPSW
+1410 VPSAAEEASTPSW
-1423 PAAGTVLIT
+1423 SAAGTVLIT

-1447 AEHGVRHLMLVSRAG
+1447 AEHGVRHLLLVSRAG

-1469 DLVSELSAAG
+1469 DLVAELSAAG

-1493 RDALAAL
+1493 RDALAGL
-1500 LTTIDPEHPLTG
+1500 LSTIDPEHPLTG

-1588 ELRCAEGLPART
+1588 ELRCAQGLPART

-1607 EGQGMRRQLST
+1607 EGQGMRRQLSA

-1641 DAAVAAAVP
+1641 DTAVAATVP
-1650 VPLAIHLDTAA
+1650 VPVAIHLDTAA

-1676 VRPPLRRAARSERA
+1676 VRAPLRRAARSERA
-1690 VADTPALAA
+1690 TADTPALAA

-1798 TSTEA
+1798 ASTEA

-2040 SEARRNGHQ
+2040 SEARRNGHR

-2085 SAGLSASDVDA
+2085 SAGLSAADVDA

-2187 AQPWERDDHP
+2187 AQPWQPNGHP

-2224 AETSEEAER
+2224 AEGSEEAEG

-2247 RTGEALRAQATRL
+2247 RTGEALREQAARL

-2272 DVGYSLATTRAALAH
+2272 DVGYSLATTRAALGH

-2293 ADTAELVGGLE
+2293 ADTAELVAELE

-2319 RLAFICS
+2319 RLAFVCS

-2362 EVMWPAEGADGQGRL
+2362 EVMWPVEEADGHGRL

-2423 VFSLPDACAL
+2423 VFSLADACAL
-2433 VVARGRL
+2433 VAARGRL

-2454 AAEDEVAAV
+2454 ATEDEVVAV
-2463 LADLELGLE
+2463 LADQDLGQQ

-2484 VVISGEENAVMRAA
+2484 VVISGEESDVMRAA
-2498 ARFEHTRRLRV
+2498 ARFERTRRLRV

-2518 DPMLA
+2518 EPMLA

-2529 AQVTFHPPVIPLV
+2529 EQVTFHPPVIPLV
-2542 SNLTGA
+2542 SNLTGT
-2548 LADPKDLCTPEYWVR
+2548 LADPEDLCTPEYWVR

-2589 GPDATLTALADQDG
+2589 GPDATLTALAALSADG
-2603 DTIPAL
+2603 DQAGDAIPAL
-2609 RRDRPEAAHLLHALG
+2609 RRDRPEAAHLLRALG
-2624 DLHTRGIPITW
+2624 DLHTRGVPVTW
-2635 PALFADQPA
+2635 PALFEGRLT

-2763 AGAPDAEGRR
+2763 AGAPDTEGRR

-2800 DTAPDTAPA
+2800 DTARDTAPA
-2809 NRPTGMETWPPV
+2809 NGPTGMETWPPA

-2870 ADAAAFGIHPA
+2870 GDAAAFGIHPA

-2896 SGDGSDDGSGDG
+2896 SGDGSGDG
-2908 DGGGDTGGGGPAIPF
+2908 VGGSYRDGGGDTGGGPAIPF

-2932 TGASQLRVRIS
+2932 TGASQLRVKIS
-2943 AVGSA
+2943 VAGSA

-2955 GVGAHVA
+2955 GVGAQVA

-2970 EISAEQLSATPAA
+2970 EISAGQLSATPAD
-2983 GHRSLFQMEWIPV
+2983 GHRSLFQMEWIPL

-3036 GPVGPRAQQALDA
+3036 GPVGPRAQHALEA

-3074 SLDEAIDPAGAA
+3074 SLEEAIDPAGAA

-3102 VLADLDS
+3102 LLADLDS

-3124 GMESEVL
+3124 GMESELL
-3131 IREGVCHGSRLARVQ
+3131 IREGVCHGSRLERVQ
-3146 ARAAEAPMPWD
+3146 ARAAEAPTPWD

-3174 VARHLVVGHGV
+3174 VARHLVAVHGM

-3207 LSELGAAAV
+3207 LSELGAAV
-3216 RVEACDVADRGAL
+3216 RVEACDVADREAL
-3229 AGLLAGIDPVHRLT
+3229 AGLLAGIDPDHRLT

-3258 DLTPDR
+3258 DLSPDR
-3264 LDTVLRPKADAAWHL
+3264 LETVLRPKADAAWHL

-3341 EGMAGRMTGQDRARL
+3341 EGMAGRLTGQDRARL
-3356 ARSGIQPL
+3356 ARSGVLPL

-3371 LFDAALSVPESAP
+3371 LFDATLALPESAP

-3390 LDLAGLQ
+3390 LELAGLH
-3397 ATDGEVPTVFAGL
+3397 AGAGEVPTVFAGL

-3428 ARRLQGLDAEQQL
+3428 ARRLHGLDADQQL

-3459 PETVIEPSRA
+3459 RETVIEPGRA

-3506 TSLAR
+3506 TTLAR
-3511 HLLADLLNSPAGSG
+3511 HLLAHLLNSPSDSD
-3525 NTAVP
+3525 NTATP
-3530 VGVSGVD
+3530 VRVSAAD
-3537 EPVVIV
+3537 EPVAIV

-3554 GPEGL
+3554 SPEEL

-3568 GLSPFPVDRGWD
+3568 GLSPFPADRGWD
-3580 VGRLYDP
+3580 LGRLYDP

-3596 VRVGG
+3596 VREGG
-3601 FLEDAGGF
+3601 FLE
-3609 DPEFFGISPREAR
+3609 
-3622 ELDPQQ
+3622 
-3628 RLLLEVSWEALERA
+3628 
-3642 RIVPGSLRGTPTGV
+3642 
-3656 FAGVM
+3656 
-3661 YHDYPTGASAGS
+3661 
-3673 IVSGRVAYTLGLEG
+3673 
-3687 PALTVDT
+3687 
-3694 ACSSSLV
+3694 
-3701 SVHLAAQALRSGEC
+3701 
-3715 ALALAGGVT
+3715 
-3724 VMSTP
+3724 
-3729 ESFVEFSRQGGLAP
+3729 
-3743 DGRCKSFSEDADGTG
+3743 
-3758 WSEGVGVLV
+3758 
-3767 LERLS
+3767 
-3772 DARRNNH
+3772 
-3779 HILAVVRGSAVNQD
+3779 
-3793 GASNGLTAPNGPAQQ
+3793 
-3808 RVIGQALASA
+3808 
-3818 GLSASDVDV
+3818 
-3827 VEAHGTGTTL
+3827 
-3837 GDPIEAQAL
+3837 
-3846 LATYGQERPAE
+3846 
-3857 RPLWLG
+3857 
-3863 SLKSNIGHTQAA
+3863 
-3875 AGVAGVIKMVMA
+3875 
-3887 MHHDLLPRTLHV
+3887 
-3899 TEPSSHVDW
+3899 
-3908 SAGAVELLTQA
+3908 
-3919 QPWQRNGDP
+3919 
-3928 RRAGVS
+3928 
-3934 SFGISGTNAHLI
+3934 
-3946 LEEAP
+3946 
-3951 EAERREQSEQ
+3951 
-3961 TAAPVLPVVPWLL
+3961 
-3974 SARTEPAL
+3974 
-3982 REQAAQLA
+3982 
-3990 AHITEQDLD
+3990 
-3999 PVDVGYSLATT
+3999 
-4010 RAGLEHRAV
+4010 
-4019 VLAAKTTELLDG
+4019 
-4031 LAKVAEG
+4031 
-4038 EAGAN
+4038 
-4043 AVTGMARPGKLA
+4043 
-4055 FLCSGQGSQRLGMG
+4055 
-4069 RELYESFPEFT
+4069 
-4080 YALDEVSEELGL
+4080 
-4092 PLREIMWPA
+4092 
-4101 GEPEG
+4101 
-4106 HGRLDGTE
+4106 
-4114 FAQPALFALEVAL
+4114 
-4127 GRLLESW
+4127 
-4134 GVRPDFVAGH
+4134 
-4144 SVGELAA
+4144 
-4151 AHLAGVFSLPDAC
+4151 
-4164 SLVTARGRLMGALP
+4164 
-4178 AGGAMVAVRAT
+4178 
-4189 EDEVTAVLASLERVA
+4189 
-4204 IAAVNGPDAIVISGE
+4204 
-4219 EEAVLSAA
+4219 
-4227 AHFKHTRRLRVSHAF
+4227 
-4242 HSPLMDPMLAA
+4242 
-4253 FGEVAQSVAF
+4253 
-4263 HPPEIPLVS
+4263 
-4272 NLTGTLADP
+4272 
-4281 KDLCTP
+4281 
-4287 DYWVRHVREAVRFGD
+4287 
-4302 GMQALR
+4302 
-4308 DAGVGTFLEIGPDA
+4308 
-4322 TLTALATLSADADQ
+4322 
-4336 GGDTI
+4336 
-4341 PALRRDRPEAA
+4341 
-4352 HLLRTLGD
+4352 
-4360 LHTRGVPVTWPALF
+4360 
-4374 NNQPAHLVDLP
+4374 
-4385 TYPFQHK
+4385 
-4392 HYWMDATQ
+4392 
-4400 DAVDVQQAGLETAEH
+4400 
-4415 PLLSAAV
+4415 
-4422 ALADSEGVVFTGRI
+4422 
-4436 STRTHPWLADHEV
+4436 
-4449 MGAPLFPGTGFVEL
+4449 
-4463 AIRAGDEVGCP
+4463 
-4474 VLDELTIEAPLVFS
+4474 
-4488 EHDAVVIQVVVGAPE
+4488 
-4503 GSGARSVAVY
+4503 
-4513 SRGENVPDE
+4513 
-4522 PWLRHAGGV
+4522 
-4531 VMPVEQKAT
+4531 
-4540 EPTTSGMEAWPPER
+4540 
-4554 AAVVSL
+4554 
-4560 EGFYERLAGLGLAYG
+4560 
-4575 PVFQGLRAVWQRGD
+4575 
-4589 EVFAEVELPAQ
+4589 
-4600 AIEQAT
+4600 
-4606 GFGLHPALFDAA
+4606 
-4618 LHAMAGAGQD
+4618 
-4628 DHGDDDGGQEP
+4628 
-4639 GAQLPF
+4639 
-4645 AWQGVRLHASGATAL
+4645 
-4660 RVRLHPTGPATTAIR
+4660 
-4675 LTDVH
+4675 
-4680 GTAVATV
+4680 
-4687 TSLTT
+4687 
-4692 RPAPHPTSHSSP
+4692 
-4704 AVRQA
+4704 
-4709 LFHLDWTPVPAPIGQ
+4709 
-4724 DGAAAGLEPLRIH
+4724 
-4737 RVTNQAAD
+4737 
-4745 GPAVL
+4745 
-4750 RQTLSDTLH
+4750 
-4759 ALQSPVT
+4759 
-4766 EPDTGPG
+4766 
-4773 STPLIVLTQHAVS
+4773 
-4786 VTDTDPPV
+4786 
-4794 DVAAAAVW
+4794 
-4802 GLVRS
+4802 
-4807 AQAETPGHHLLIDT
+4807 
-4821 DNHPTSQ
+4821 
-4828 TALPSAAA
+4828 
-4836 YALATGEHQLAL
+4836 
-4848 RAGQITTPR
+4848 
-4857 LTRAPAQ
+4857 
-4864 TAEAPTPWDTHGT
+4864 
-4877 VLITGGTGGL
+4877 
-4887 GALVAR
+4887 
-4893 HLVAGHGVRHLLLT
+4893 
-4907 SRRGITAPGATEL
+4907 
-4920 VAELSE
+4920 
-4926 LGATV
+4926 
-4931 HIEACDVA
+4931 
-4939 DRDALAA
+4939 
-4946 LLAGIDPEHPLTG
+4946 
-4959 VVHTAGVLDDGM
+4959 
-4971 LPSLTTDRLDTV
+4971 
-4983 LRPKADAAWHLHE
+4983 
-4996 LTQDMNLTAFVLFSS
+4996 
-5011 IAGVFGGA
+5011 
-5019 GQANYA
+5019 
-5025 AANTYL
+5025 
-5031 DALADHRHSLGLPA
+5031 
-5045 QSIAWGPWDQ
+5045 
-5055 AEGMAGR
+5055 
-5062 LTGQDRARLAR
+5062 
-5073 SGIQPFTDQEGLTLF
+5073 
-5088 DMALACGKTLAVPV
+5088 
-5102 RLDLT
+5102 
-5107 ALHTRRDEIP
+5107 
-5117 TVLYGLIKPATQTT
+5117 
-5131 THAHG
+5131 
-5136 SALARRLQGLDDD
+5136 
-5149 QQLSV
+5149 
-5154 VADLVGA
+5154 
-5161 QVAVVLGFG
+5161 
-5170 PETAIEPGRAFNEM
+5170 
-5184 GFDSLTAVEF
+5184 
-5194 RNALT
+5194 
-5199 TATGLRLPATLV
+5199 
-5211 FDYPTIT
+5211 
-5218 TLAHHLLTHLH
+5218 
-5229 TTPATTAVLVRASDT
+5229 
-5244 DEPMAIV
+5244 
-5251 GMACR
+5251 
-5256 YPGGIGS
+5256 
-5263 PEDLWQLVADGTDG
+5263 
-5277 LAPFPTD
+5277 
-5284 RGWNL
+5284 
-5289 GRLYDPTSTRPGT
+5289 
-5302 SYVREGGF
+5302 
-5310 LDGAAGFD
+5310 GAAGFD

-5372 YPTATSAGSIISGR
+5372 YPTGASAGSVVSGRVAYTLGLEGPALTVDTACSSSLVSVHLAAQALRNGECTLALAGGVTVMSTPESFIEFSRQRGLAPDGRCKSFSEDADGTGWAEGVGVLVLERLSEARRNGHRVLAVVRGSAVNQDGASNGLTAPNGPSQQRVIRQALASAGLTAADVDAVEAHGTGTTLGDPIEAQALLATYGQDRSEGRPLWLGSLKSNIGHTQAAAGVAGVIKMVMAMHHDLLPQTLHVTEPSSHVDWTAGAVELLTRAQPWQPNGHPRRAGVSSFGISGTNAHLVLEEAPQAEHPEQSEQTAPALPVVPWVLSARTEPALRAQAAQLAAHITEQDLDPVDVGYSLATTRAGLEHRAVVVGAKTTELLDGLAQIAEGEAGRNAVTGVARPGKLAFICSGQGSQRPGMGRELYDTFPVFARTLDEVAEELGLPMREIMWPAEQTEGHGRLDCTEFAQPALFALEVALGRLLESWGVRPDYLAGHSIGELTAAHLAGVFSLPDACALVAARARLMGALPAGGAMVAVRATEVEVAAVLAGLERVAIAAVNGPGAVVISGEEAAVAQVAAHFEHTRRLRVSHAFHSPLMDPMLAAFREAAAQVTFHPPVIPLVSNLTGTLADPKELCTPEYWVRHVREAVRFGDGMQALRTEGVTTFLEIGPDATLTALADQDGDAVPALRRDRPEAAHLLRALGDLHTRGIPVTWPTLFEGRPTRPVDLPTYPFQHKHYWMHATQDTVDVQQAGLETAEHPLLSAAVALADSEGVVFTGRISVGTHPWLADHEVMGSVLFPGTGFVELAIRAGDEVGCPVVDELTIEAPLVFSQGDAVVIQVVVGAPEGSGARSVAVYSRGENVPDEPWLRHADGLVIPAEQKAPQPTTSGMEIWPPERAVVVSLEGFYERLAGLGLAYGPVFQGVSALWERGDEVFAEVELPAQAIEQVTGFGLHPALFDAALHALAGTGEDDGDDGGQEPGVHLPFVWQGVRLHASGATALRVHLHPTGPASTAIHLADVHGTHVGTVTSLTTRPAPHATNHTSHTVRQALFHLDWTPIPDPSGHDSAAAGLEALRIHQVSAQAGDGPAALRMALSDTLHALQSPITEPDTGSGSTPLIVLTQHAVSVTDTDLPVDLAAAAVWGLVRSAQAETPGHHLLIDTDNHPDSQTALPSAAAYALATGEHQLALRAGQITIPRLTHTPAHTAEDPTPWNTTGTVLITGGTGGLGALVARHLVSGHGVRHLLLTSRRGITAPGATELMAELSELDAQVRIEACDVADRDALAALLAGIDPEHPLTGVVHTAGVLDDGMLPSLTTDRLDTVLQPKADAAWHLHELTQDMNLTAFILFSSIAGVFGGAGQANYAAANTYLDALAHHRHSLGLPAQSLAWGPWEQAEGMAGRLTGQDRARLARSGIQPLTDQEGLALFDTALACGKTLAVPVRLNLTALDTRRNEIPTVLHGLIKPATRNTTPRAHGSSLARRLHGLDEDQQQSLVANLVGVQVAVVLGFGPETVIEPARAFNEMGFDSLTAVEFRNALATATGLHLPATLVFDYPTVTTLAHHLLTHLHTTPATTATPVRAADTDEPMAIVGMACRYPGGVNSPEDLWQLVAEGTDGLSPFPADRGWNLGRLYDPESTRPGTSYVREGGFLEGAAGFDPEFFGISPREARELDPQQRLLLEVSWEALERARIVPESLRGTPTGVFAGVMYHDYPTGASAGSIISGR
-5386 IAYTLGLQGPALTI
+5386 IAYTLGLQGPALTV

-5422 CSLALAGGVTVMSTP
+5422 CGLALAGGVTVMSTP

-5470 VGILVLERLSDARRN
+5470 VGILVLERLSDAQRN
-5485 NHHILAVIRGSAVN
+5485 NHQILAVIRGSAVN

-5511 GPAQQQV
+5511 GPAQQRV

-5526 GLTATDVDAVEAHGT
+5526 GLTAADVDAVEAHGT

-5559 QDRSGDR
+5559 QDRPEER

-5587 GVIKMVMAMHHDV
+5587 GVIKMVMAMHHDL

-5616 SAGSVELLT
+5616 TAGAVELLT
-5625 RAQPWQRNG
+5625 RAQPWQPNG

-5654 LEEAPQRGDEEQAVP
+5654 LEEAPQSGDKEQVVP
-5669 PQADPEGDAATVV
+5669 PQADPDGVVGDAAAVA

-5711 KRPDLSLLDLSY
+5711 KRPDLGLLDLSY

-5733 HRAVVIVADRTGLLH
+5733 HRAVVTVSDRAALLH
-5748 GLGKVAEGETG
+5748 GLGKVAEGEAG
-5759 PEVETGVARSGKL
+5759 PEVETGSARPGKL

-5781 QRLGMGRELYDT
+5781 QRSGMGRELYDT
-5793 FPQFART
+5793 FPVFARV

-5813 AIMWP
+5813 EIMWP
-5818 AEKPE
+5818 EDDAEGH
-5823 NYGRLDRTEFA
+5823 GRLDGTEFA

-5852 GVRPDYLAGH
+5852 GVRPDCLAGH
-5862 SIGELAAAHLA
+5862 SIGELTAAHLA

-5880 ACALVT
+5880 ACALVA
-5886 ARGRLMGA
+5886 ARARLMGA

-5908 HEVTAVLAGLE
+5908 HEVAAGIEGLE
-5919 RVAIAAVNG
+5919 QVAIAAVNG
-5928 PDAVVISGDEAAV
+5928 PDAVVISGEETAV
-5941 AQAAAH
+5941 LQAAAH
-5947 FEHTRRLRVSH
+5947 FKHTRRLRVSH
-5958 AFHSPLMEPML
+5958 AFHSPQMEPML

-6012 REAVRFGDGMQALR
+6012 RETVRFNDGLKALR
-6026 DAGVGTFLEIG
+6026 AEGVTTFLEIG

-6043 ALATLAA
+6043 PL
-6050 DADQDGGTIPALR
+6050 ADQDGDAVPALR
-6063 RGRPEAAHLLH
+6063 RNRPERAHLLQ
-6074 ALGDLHTRGVPV
+6074 ALGDLHTRGIPI
-6086 TWPTLFNN
+6086 TWPTLFKD

-6115 AAQDTVNVE
+6115 AVQDTVNVE

-6156 RSHPWLADHAVHDA
+6156 RSHSWLADHAVHDA

-6240 DPTAPWTLHASGT
+6240 TAPWTLHASGT
-6253 LTTATAT
+6253 LTTATT
-6260 ATATA
+6260 SATATA
-6265 ATDDLTQWPPP
+6265 AADDLTQWPPP
-6276 GAHAIPIGDLYPHLA
+6276 GAHAIPSEDLYPHLA
-6291 RQGFHYGPA
+6291 RQGLHYGPA

-6307 WYRDDEVFAEVE
+6307 WYRDEEVFAEVE
-6319 LPTQS
+6319 LPTPS
-6324 AEQATNF
+6324 AEQATSF

-6351 QDHSQDHGQGDDRDE
+6351 QDHSQDRSHGDDQHDDRD
-6366 DRDDRHD
+6366 
-6373 DRSHGTQTPTAHLPF
+6373 HGTQTPTAHLPF

-6435 RPAPSTP
+6435 RPAPATPNTADHST
-6442 HTANHPT
+6442 HH
-6449 NQAHQAL
+6449 AHQAL

-6462 PAPTLPATTTPA
+6462 PAPTPPA
-6474 TPTSIPALTTPTTEE
+6474 TPTPTTPTTQD

-6495 TADGPDMP
+6495 TADGPDMT

-6508 ALRTTLRTLQS
+6508 ALHTTLRTLQS
-6519 SAGDERTTSDRTPI
+6519 SAGQEHTTSDRTPI
-6533 ALITHNAVSVTDTDP
+6533 ALVTHNAVSVTDTDP

-6571 HLLIDTDDHPDSE
+6571 HLLIDTDDHPDSQ

-6591 AHALATGEH
+6591 AQALATGEH

-6610 VPRLTHT
+6610 VPRLTRT
-6617 EPQPEPQPQSQV
+6617 QPQPEPQPQV

-6662 HGIHH
+6662 HGIRH

-6675 MTAPGATDLLGEL
+6675 LTAPGATELLGEL

-6697 EACDVADRDAL
+6697 EACDVAERDAL
-6708 AALLAGIDPE
+6708 AALLAGVDPE
-6718 HPLKGVVHTAGV
+6718 HPLKGVVHAAGV

-6797 LAEHRVAEGLP
+6797 LAEHRAAQGLP

-6834 IRRWGMREMSAVEGL
+6834 IRRWGMREMSAVDGL

-6861 VLLLAQLDPVAIG
+6861 VLFLAQLDPVAIG
-6874 DRAEGVPAVLRAIAR
+6874 DRAEGVPAVLRAVAR

-6898 GAFAQAGPAL
+6898 GASAQAGPAL
-6908 AERLAGLA
+6908 AERLAGLSLA
-6916 RADGERAV
+6916 EGERLV

-6995 ELAPEGGD
+6995 ELAPERGD

-7045 ARGPGEDGPE
+7045 ARGGPVEDSSE
-7055 RAEVPD
+7055 RPEVPD

-7077 SDSSSDSGLD
+7077 SGSSSDSSSDS
-7087 SSDSTQEV
+7087 SDSPQEV